1 MNMSLGIGARGSEQH
16 PLRFADYF
24 VICGL
29 DKDSGLEPDKY
40 FGDSLQCTPLDRAY
54 EGKVLGHYPDS
65 VPWNPFDD
73 HAVCMLCLPSGLRFR
88 TQKHSVEPTFH
99 SFVLTKQDGHRTYG
113 FSLVFYEECRN
124 RKICI
129 AMHTLQAMHITEL
142 SSGQNGTPPTVRKGQ
157 DGHNTRSLPRHFKL
171 SAHSPS
177 AALGY
182 YDYTKDKLLV
192 TKSISLLC
200 QQPYLYAAKT
210 FLTNLYKCY
219 LFKNREDLDEMN
231 LENETSDEIVA
242 RCVPRHPGPGLS
254 LESYVYNLLHNIPV
268 PLPGKSLKFYVP
280 NDEPAKSPLELVI
293 HQPSPM
299 LELPMLDYPLKDVF
313 TWLGADCLIQLF
325 TCVLLENQVLLR
337 SSDFHKLM
345 AVSECITALLF
356 PFSWQHVYVPILP
369 ASLHHFLDAPVPFIM
384 GLHAHS
390 EGGVLKIASEA
401 NLCYVDIDKQSSQ
414 FPEELPVFPHKMQF
428 ITEIRALLNKYKVP
442 HSGKTDNMVINYY
455 NGDIMTSSLTLPG
468 SGFHLP
474 RRKHSLH
481 DVLDWDRP
489 EPPSS
494 QSDNL
499 QRIVDIVKRSVNVDD
514 IDSMEDTTKEKILTP
529 QEEYQDTLIFNNAIR
544 EIFLNRFVQMFS
556 SYEHFVIQPS
566 QDKDEWIN
574 NRDSMHVFDKA
585 TFLSD
590 QPTQHLPFLSRFLE
604 TQMFASLVDSKVMS
618 TWSELDY
625 NIKVFDQRI
634 SALKKKVGESII
646 RSMRYEPCTNIADIQ
661 QILEQRLTNVD
672 FETNPPTEILPH
684 RAAYFRSFPLLD
696 SVVLNKEPTQSSR
709 REQTQWKYKMKSM
722 DNGKPATPQ
731 ESQSPRPQTK
741 LSADMSPALIA
752 QANWTFVEKLL
763 KDCKSKTKRMLVEKM
778 GSEAVA
784 LGHGGESLSDVE
796 ENTLVASLCDLL
808 ERVWSHGL
816 QNKQGKSA
824 LWSHLAMYQ
833 EAVECNDATKSID
846 PNFLSPAKKSPNK
859 FFGMPHRLISSL
871 RSKSIIAITSYIKD
885 SLNDKPGIGLPQQDL
900 SNLQLETDV
909 SPTRG
914 ADKHKSPG
922 DRKSVGPEHLR
933 PLPDSLIFDIRNVQ
947 AMTDIKTHIGYARAW
962 VRLALEKKLL
972 SRHLK
977 TLLSDTAL
985 LRSQYKRSAFLRCEE
1000 EKEQFLYHLLTL
1012 NAVDYFC
1019 FTNNYPTTKLP
1030 YRVVI
1035 FPSRKASAAT
1045 TSANSWIAI
1054 SGTLCETNPVPIPKG
1069 ALEFVFHHKNLGVL
1083 STLRIGHD
1091 NTGLSPKW
1099 MVEHVVV
1106 RNEVTGHMF
1115 KFPCGRWLGRG
1126 IDDGST
1132 ERLLV
1137 GALVP
1142 RSIDSEELMES
1153 CSTPPRCRSPSI
1165 PRRPILSQVE
1175 LQHMLGEA
1183 VNAIVKYHYR
1193 RECQDGSLTALLCGE
1208 GGLVPSLEQIFLF
1221 GFKNQ
1226 RIFGRNF
1233 YVWDYLLRVK
1243 ENFEISLLEEMDEY
1257 SQRLN
1262 RDRRMYS
1269 ESSQRFTILRC
1280 YCHLIDQINMFSQ
1293 TLGKDGKFQ
1302 LFVCL
1307 AAREKLLHPMLRPMS
1322 DARSTMDMYEES
1334 SFLRNPT
1341 LLTFLIHILEPL
1353 SEFHIVLEKSLTHG
1367 ISSIC

>member
-1 MNMSLGIGARGSEQH
+1 MNGSLGIMRGPEQH
-16 PLRFADYF
+16 PQRFADYF

-54 EGKVLGHYPDS
+54 KSKVLGHYPDS
-65 VPWNPFDD
+65 VPWNPFDE

-99 SFVLTKQDGHRTYG
+99 SFVLTKEDGHRTYG

-124 RKICI
+124 RKICA
-129 AMHTLQAMHITEL
+129 AMQTLQAMHITEL
-142 SSGQNGTPPTVRKGQ
+142 SSGQNGTPPTARKGQ

-171 SAHSPS
+171 SAHSPG

-182 YDYTKDKLLV
+182 YDSTKDKLLV

-200 QQPYLYAAKT
+200 QQPYLHAAKT
-210 FLTNLYKCY
+210 FLTNLYK
-219 LFKNREDLDEMN
+219 
-231 LENETSDEIVA
+231 
-242 RCVPRHPGPGLS
+242 CVPRHPGPGLS
-254 LESYVYNLLHNIPV
+254 LESYVYNLLYNVPV
-268 PLPGKSLKFYVP
+268 PLPGKSLKFFIP

-293 HQPSPM
+293 HQPTPSQ
-299 LELPMLDYPLKDVF
+299 ELQMLDYPLKDIF
-313 TWLGADCLIQLF
+313 TWLGADCVIQLF

-345 AVSECITALLF
+345 VVSECITALLF

-384 GLHAHS
+384 GLHAQS

-428 ITEIRALLNKYKVP
+428 IAEIRALLNKYKVP
-442 HSGKTDNMVINYY
+442 HAGKTDNTVINHH

-468 SGFHLP
+468 SGCHLP

-481 DVLDWDRP
+481 DVLDWNRP
-489 EPPSS
+489 EPTS
-494 QSDNL
+494 QSDTL
-499 QRIVDIVKRSVNVDD
+499 QRIVDIAKRTGVNVED
-514 IDSMEDTTKEKILTP
+514 IDSVEDNVKEQILSP
-529 QEEYQDTLIFNNAIR
+529 QEEYQEMLMFNNAIR
-544 EIFLNRFVQMFS
+544 EIFLNRFVQIFS
-556 SYEHFVIQPS
+556 NYEHFVIQPS
-566 QDKDEWIN
+566 QDKDEWLN

-618 TWSELDY
+618 TWSELDF
-625 NIKVFDQRI
+625 NTRVFDQRI
-634 SALKKKVGESII
+634 SLLRKKVGEGIV
-646 RSMRYEPCTNIADIQ
+646 RSTRYEPCTSIEESQ
-661 QILEQRLTNVD
+661 KVLEQRLTNVD
-672 FETNPPTEILPH
+672 FETNPPAEIVPH

-696 SVVLNKEPTQSSR
+696 SVALNKEPTQSILRSR
-709 REQTQWKYKMKSM
+709 RGQTQWKYKMKSIES
-722 DNGKPATPQ
+722 NGKTPVPQ
-731 ESQSPRPQTK
+731 ETQSPRPQTK

-833 EAVECNDATKSID
+833 EEECNDPSKPID
-846 PNFLSPAKKSPNK
+846 PNFLSPDLPN
-859 FFGMPHRLISSL
+859 L
-871 RSKSIIAITSYIKD
+871 A
-885 SLNDKPGIGLPQQDL
+885 
-900 SNLQLETDV
+900 LEID

-914 ADKHKSPG
+914 TDKHKSPG
-922 DRKSVGPEHLR
+922 DRKIGPEHLR
-933 PLPDSLIFDIRNVQ
+933 PLPNSLLFDIRNVQ

-977 TLLSDTAL
+977 TLLSDTRL

-1106 RNEVTGHMF
+1106 RNEVTGHTF

-1142 RSIDSEELMES
+1142 RNIDSEELVES

-1165 PRRPILSQVE
+1165 PRRPIVSQVE
-1175 LQHMLGEA
+1175 LQHMLGES
-1183 VNAIVKYHYR
+1183 VNAIVKFHYR

-1226 RIFGRNF
+1226 RIFGKNF

-1262 RDRRMYS
+1262 RDRRIHA
-1269 ESSQRFTILRC
+1269 ENNQRFTTLRC
-1280 YCHLIDQINMFSQ
+1280 YCHLIDQINLFSQ

-1302 LFVCL
+1302 LFICL
-1307 AAREKLLHPMLRPMS
+1307 AAREQLLHSMLRPMS
-1322 DARSTMDMYEES
+1322 EARSTADMYEET
-1334 SFLRNPT
+1334 SFLRNTT
-1341 LLTFLIHILEPL
+1341 LLNFLIHILEPL

>member
-1 MNMSLGIGARGSEQH
+1 MNGSLAILRGPEQH
-16 PLRFADYF
+16 PSRFADYF

-40 FGDSLQCTPLDRAY
+40 FGDSLHSTPLDRAY
-54 EGKVLGHYPDS
+54 KSKVLGHYPDS
-65 VPWNPFDD
+65 VPWNSFDE

-88 TQKHSVEPTFH
+88 TQKHAVEPTFH
-99 SFVLTKQDGHRTYG
+99 SFVLTKEDGHRTYG

-124 RKICI
+124 RKICA
-129 AMHTLQAMHITEL
+129 AMQTLQAMHITEL
-142 SSGQNGTPPTVRKGQ
+142 SSGQNGSCNASSEEEENFLCSQKKGQ
-157 DGHNTRSLPRHFKL
+157 ENHNTRSLPRHFKL
-171 SAHSPS
+171 SAHSPG
-177 AALGY
+177 AALAY
-182 YDYTKDKLLV
+182 YDSTKDKLLV
-192 TKSISLLC
+192 TKSINLLC
-200 QQPYLYAAKT
+200 QQPYLHAART
-210 FLTNLYKCY
+210 FLTNLYK
-219 LFKNREDLDEMN
+219 
-231 LENETSDEIVA
+231 
-242 RCVPRHPGPGLS
+242 CVPRHPGPGLS
-254 LESYVYNLLHNIPV
+254 LESYVYNLLYNVPV
-268 PLPGKSLKFYVP
+268 PLSGKSLKFFVP
-280 NDEPAKSPLELVI
+280 NDEPAKSPLDLVI
-293 HQPSPM
+293 YQPS
-299 LELPMLDYPLKDVF
+299 LSQELPLLDYPIKDMF
-313 TWLGADCLIQLF
+313 SWLGVDVVIQLF
-325 TCVLLENQVLLR
+325 TCVLLENQILLR
-337 SSDFHKLM
+337 SADFHKLM
-345 AVSECITALLF
+345 VVSECMTALLF

-369 ASLHHFLDAPVPFIM
+369 ASLYHFLDAPVPFIM
-384 GLHAHS
+384 GLHAQS
-390 EGGVLKIASEA
+390 EGGILKIASEA
-401 NLCYVDIDKQSSQ
+401 NLCYVDIDKSTSQ

-428 ITEIRALLNKYKVP
+428 IAEIRSLLNKFKVP
-442 HSGKTDNMVINYY
+442 HLEKTDTIVMNYL

-468 SGFHLP
+468 SGIHLP

-489 EPPSS
+489 EPPM
-494 QSDNL
+494 QTDAL
-499 QRIVDIVKRSVNVDD
+499 QRIVDIVKRTGVALDD
-514 IDSMEDTTKEKILTP
+514 IETAENLTKTQNTTSH
-529 QEEYQDTLIFNNAIR
+529 EEYQETLIFNNAIR
-544 EIFLNRFVQMFS
+544 EIFMNRFVQLFS
-556 SYEHFVIQPS
+556 SYDHFVIHPS
-566 QDKDEWIN
+566 QDKDEWLN

-590 QPTQHLPFLSRFLE
+590 QPAQHLPFLSRFLE
-604 TQMFASLVDSKVMS
+604 TQMFASLVDCKVMS
-618 TWSELDY
+618 AWNELDF
-625 NIKVFDQRI
+625 NIRLFDQRI
-634 SALKKKVGESII
+634 FQLKKRVGEGII
-646 RSMRYEPCTNIADIQ
+646 RSPRYEVCTSITETQNL
-661 QILEQRLTNVD
+661 LEQRLTNVD
-672 FETNPPTEILPH
+672 FEASPPTEIVPH

-696 SVVLNKEPTQSSR
+696 RTALNKEPAQSSR
-709 REQTQWKYKMKSM
+709 RGQTQWKYKMKALES
-722 DNGKPATPQ
+722 NGKTATPQ
-731 ESQSPRPQTK
+731 ETQSPRPQSK
-741 LSADMSPALIA
+741 FSADMNPALIA
-752 QANWTFVEKLL
+752 QTNWTFVETLL
-763 KDCKSKTKRMLVEKM
+763 RDCKSKTKRMLVEKM

-824 LWSHLAMYQ
+824 LWSHLNMYQ
-833 EAVECNDATKSID
+833 ELEDANDTSKSVD
-846 PNFLSPAKKSPNK
+846 ANFLSPAKKPSTNY
-859 FFGMPHRLISSL
+859 FGLTDRFVSSL
-871 RSKSIIAITSYIKD
+871 KEKNIYKIASYIK
-885 SLNDKPGIGLPQQDL
+885 NNFNDL
-900 SNLQLETDV
+900 SNLALETDV

-914 ADKHKSPG
+914 TERSRTPG
-922 DRKSVGPEHLR
+922 ERKSIGPEQLR
-933 PLPDSLIFDIRNVQ
+933 PLPESLIFDIRNVQ

-977 TLLSDTAL
+977 TLLTNTGL

-1019 FTNNYPTTKLP
+1019 FTNNYPSTKLP

-1054 SGTLCETNPVPIPKG
+1054 SGTLCETNPVPIPRG

-1091 NTGLSPKW
+1091 NSGVSPKW

-1106 RNEVTGHMF
+1106 RNEVTGHTF

-1142 RSIDSEELMES
+1142 KSIDSEELVET

-1165 PRRPILSQVE
+1165 PRKPSLSQNE

-1183 VNAIVKYHYR
+1183 VNSIVKFHYR
-1193 RECQDGSLTALLCGE
+1193 RDPQDGSLTALLCGE

-1233 YVWDYLLRVK
+1233 FVWDYFLRVK
-1243 ENFEISLLEEMDEY
+1243 ENFEMILLEEMDQY
-1257 SQRLN
+1257 SQRLG
-1262 RDRRMYS
+1262 RDRRGHM
-1269 ESSQRFTILRC
+1269 ESSQRFAILRC
-1280 YCHLIDQINMFSQ
+1280 YCHLIDQINTFSQ

-1307 AAREKLLHPMLRPMS
+1307 SAREQLLHPMLRPMS
-1322 DARSTMDMYEES
+1322 EARSTVEMYEEL
-1334 SFLRNPT
+1334 SFLRNVT
-1341 LLTFLIHILEPL
+1341 LLTFLIQILEPL

-1367 ISSIC
+1367 ISSLC

>member
-1 MNMSLGIGARGSEQH
+1 MNGSLRIVRGPDQH
-16 PLRFADYF
+16 PARFADYF

-40 FGDSLQCTPLDRAY
+40 FGDSLQCPPLDRAY
-54 EGKVLGHYPDS
+54 KSKVLGHYPDS
-65 VPWNPFDD
+65 VPWNPFDE
-73 HAVCMLCLPSGLRFR
+73 HAVCMLCLPSGLKFR
-88 TQKHSVEPTFH
+88 TQKHSIEPTFH
-99 SFVLTKQDGHRTYG
+99 SFVLTKEDGHRTYG

-124 RKICI
+124 RKICA
-129 AMHTLQAMHITEL
+129 AMQTLQAMHITEL
-142 SSGQNGTPPTVRKGQ
+142 SSGQNGTPPSSR
-157 DGHNTRSLPRHFKL
+157 HNTRSLPRHFKL
-171 SAHSPS
+171 STHSPS

-182 YDYTKDKLLV
+182 YDSTKDKLLV

-200 QQPYLYAAKT
+200 QQPYLHAART
-210 FLTNLYKCY
+210 FLTNLYK
-219 LFKNREDLDEMN
+219 
-231 LENETSDEIVA
+231 
-242 RCVPRHPGPGLS
+242 CVPRHPGPGLS
-254 LESYVYNLLHNIPV
+254 LESYVYSLLYNVPV
-268 PLPGKSLKFYVP
+268 PLSGKSLKFFVP
-280 NDEPAKSPLELVI
+280 NVEPAKPPLELVI
-293 HQPSPM
+293 HQPNPSQ
-299 LELPMLDYPLKDVF
+299 ELPMLDYPLKDVF
-313 TWLGADCLIQLF
+313 TWLGVETVIQLF

-337 SSDFHKLM
+337 SADFHKLM
-345 AVSECITALLF
+345 VVSECITALLF

-384 GLHAHS
+384 GLHAQS

-401 NLCYVDIDKQSSQ
+401 NLCYVDIDKQTSQ
-414 FPEELPVFPHKMQF
+414 FPEELPVFPHKIQF
-428 ITEIRALLNKYKVP
+428 LSEIRTLLNQYKVP
-442 HSGKTDNMVINYY
+442 QAGKTDSMFFNYI

-489 EPPSS
+489 EPPQ
-494 QSDNL
+494 QSETL
-499 QRIVDIVKRSVNVDD
+499 QRIVDIVKRTGVNVED
-514 IDSMEDTTKEKILTP
+514 IDVMEDTTVKDKVLLSP
-529 QEEYQDTLIFNNAIR
+529 QEEYQETLLFNHAIR
-544 EIFLNRFVQMFS
+544 EVFLNRFVQMFS
-556 SYEHFVIQPS
+556 SYEHFVIHPS
-566 QDKDEWIN
+566 QDKDEWLS

-590 QPTQHLPFLSRFLE
+590 QPAQHLPFLSRFLE

-625 NIKVFDQRI
+625 NIKLFDQRI
-634 SALKKKVGESII
+634 SILKKRVGEGII
-646 RSMRYEPCTNIADIQ
+646 RSTRYEICTNILESQ
-661 QILEQRLTNVD
+661 KLLEQKLINVD
-672 FETNPPTEILPH
+672 FETNPPTEIVPH

-696 SVVLNKEPTQSSR
+696 TVALNKEPAQSSR
-709 REQTQWKYKMKSM
+709 KGQTQWKYKMKSLES
-722 DNGKPATPQ
+722 NGKAAAPQ
-731 ESQSPRPQTK
+731 ESQSPRPQSK
-741 LSADMSPALIA
+741 LSTDISPALIA

-763 KDCKSKTKRMLVEKM
+763 KDCKAKTKRMLVEKM

-824 LWSHLAMYQ
+824 LWSHLTMYQ
-833 EAVECNDATKSID
+833 ELEECNDTSKNID
-846 PNFLSPAKKSPNK
+846 SNFLSPALAWCVIRK
-859 FFGMPHRLISSL
+859 RLD
-871 RSKSIIAITSYIKD
+871 Y
-885 SLNDKPGIGLPQQDL
+885 L
-900 SNLQLETDV
+900 SNLALETDV

-914 ADKHKSPG
+914 NEKYKSPG
-922 DRKSVGPEHLR
+922 ERKSVGPEQLR
-933 PLPDSLIFDIRNVQ
+933 PLPESLIFDIRNVQ
-947 AMTDIKTHIGYARAW
+947 AMTEIKTHIGYARAW

-977 TLLSDTAL
+977 TLLAEIAL

-1099 MVEHVVV
+1099 MVEHIVV
-1106 RNEVTGHMF
+1106 RNEVTGHTF
-1115 KFPCGRWLGRG
+1115 KFPCGRWLGKG

-1142 RSIDSEELMES
+1142 RTIDSDELVET

-1165 PRRPILSQVE
+1165 PRRPIVTQTE
-1175 LQHMLGEA
+1175 IQQMLGEA

-1193 RECQDGSLTALLCGE
+1193 KECQDSSLTALLCGE
-1208 GGLVPSLEQIFLF
+1208 GGLVPSLEQVFLF

-1233 YVWDYLLRVK
+1233 YVWDFFLRVK

-1262 RDRRMYS
+1262 RDRRINA
-1269 ESSQRFTILRC
+1269 EHNQRFTILRC
-1280 YCHLIDQINMFSQ
+1280 YCHLIDQINIFSQ

-1302 LFVCL
+1302 LFICL
-1307 AAREKLLHPMLRPMS
+1307 AAREQLLHPMLRPMS
-1322 DARSTMDMYEES
+1322 EARSTMDMYEDN
-1334 SFLRNPT
+1334 SFLRSSS
-1341 LLTFLIHILEPL
+1341 LLNFLIHILEPL

>member
-1 MNMSLGIGARGSEQH
+1 MNGSLGIMRGPEQH
-16 PLRFADYF
+16 PQRFADYF

-54 EGKVLGHYPDS
+54 KSKVLGHYPDS
-65 VPWNPFDD
+65 VPWNPFDE
-73 HAVCMLCLPSGLRFR
+73 HAVCMLCLPSGLKFR

-99 SFVLTKQDGHRTYG
+99 SFVLTKEDGHRTYG

-124 RKICI
+124 RKICA
-129 AMHTLQAMHITEL
+129 AMQTLQAMHITEL
-142 SSGQNGTPPTVRKGQ
+142 SSGQNGTPPTARKGQ

-171 SAHSPS
+171 SAHSPG

-182 YDYTKDKLLV
+182 YDSTKDKLLV

-210 FLTNLYKCY
+210 FLTNLYKC
-219 LFKNREDLDEMN
+219 
-231 LENETSDEIVA
+231 
-242 RCVPRHPGPGLS
+242 VPRHPGPGLS
-254 LESYVYNLLHNIPV
+254 LESYVYNLLYNVPV
-268 PLPGKSLKFYVP
+268 PLPGKSLKFFIP
-280 NDEPAKSPLELVI
+280 NDEPAKPPLELVI
-293 HQPSPM
+293 HQPMPSQ
-299 LELPMLDYPLKDVF
+299 ELPMLDYPLKDMF
-313 TWLGADCLIQLF
+313 TWLGADCVIQLF

-345 AVSECITALLF
+345 VVSECITALLY

-428 ITEIRALLNKYKVP
+428 IAEIRALLNKYKVP
-442 HSGKTDNMVINYY
+442 HTGKTDNMVINHY

-489 EPPSS
+489 EPSPPS
-494 QSDNL
+494 DTL
-499 QRIVDIVKRSVNVDD
+499 QRIVDIAKRTGVNVED
-514 IDSMEDTTKEKILTP
+514 IDSIEDNNVKERVLSP
-529 QEEYQDTLIFNNAIR
+529 QEEYQETLMFNNAIR
-544 EIFLNRFVQMFS
+544 EIFLNRFVQIFS

-566 QDKDEWIN
+566 QDKDEWLN

-618 TWSELDY
+618 TWSELDF
-625 NIKVFDQRI
+625 NIRVFDQRI
-634 SALKKKVGESII
+634 SLLRKKVGEGII
-646 RSMRYEPCTNIADIQ
+646 RSTRYEPCTSIDESQ
-661 QILEQRLTNVD
+661 KILEQRLTNVD
-672 FETNPPTEILPH
+672 FETNPPTEIVPH

-696 SVVLNKEPTQSSR
+696 SVALNKEPAQSILRSR
-709 REQTQWKYKMKSM
+709 RGQTQWKYKMKSM
-722 DNGKPATPQ
+722 ESNGKTPAPQ
-731 ESQSPRPQTK
+731 ETQSPRPQTK

-824 LWSHLAMYQ
+824 LWSHLTMYQ
-833 EAVECNDATKSID
+833 AVEECNDPDKSLHS
-846 PNFLSPAKKSPNK
+846 NFLSPAKKSPSK
-859 FFGMPHRLISSL
+859 FLGLPERLISSL
-871 RSKSIIAITSYIKD
+871 KGKNIFEIASYIKENF
-885 SLNDKPGIGLPQQDL
+885 NDIP
-900 SNLQLETDV
+900 NLALEID

-914 ADKHKSPG
+914 TDKHKSPG
-922 DRKSVGPEHLR
+922 DRKIGPEHLR
-933 PLPDSLIFDIRNVQ
+933 PLPDSLLFDIRNVQ

-977 TLLSDTAL
+977 TLLSDTGL
-985 LRSQYKRSAFLRCEE
+985 LKSQYKRSAFLRCEE

-1106 RNEVTGHMF
+1106 RNEVTGHTF

-1142 RSIDSEELMES
+1142 HSIDSEELVES

-1175 LQHMLGEA
+1175 LQHMLGES
-1183 VNAIVKYHYR
+1183 VNAIVKFHYR

-1262 RDRRMYS
+1262 RDRRIHA
-1269 ESSQRFTILRC
+1269 ENNRRFATLRC

-1302 LFVCL
+1302 LFICL
-1307 AAREKLLHPMLRPMS
+1307 ATREQLLHSMLRPMS
-1322 DARSTMDMYEES
+1322 EARSTADMYEET
-1334 SFLRNPT
+1334 SFLRNCT
-1341 LLTFLIHILEPL
+1341 LLNFLVHILEPL

>member
-1 MNMSLGIGARGSEQH
+1 MNGSLGIARGSEQH
-16 PLRFADYF
+16 PQRFADYF

-54 EGKVLGHYPDS
+54 KSKVLGHYPDS
-65 VPWNPFDD
+65 VPWNPFDE

-99 SFVLTKQDGHRTYG
+99 SFVLTKEDGHRTYG

-124 RKICI
+124 RKICA
-129 AMHTLQAMHITEL
+129 AMQTLQAMHITEL
-142 SSGQNGTPPTVRKGQ
+142 SSGQNGTPPTARKGQ

-171 SAHSPS
+171 SAHSPG

-182 YDYTKDKLLV
+182 YDSIKDKLLV

-200 QQPYLYAAKT
+200 QQPYLFAAKT
-210 FLTNLYKCY
+210 FLTNLYK
-219 LFKNREDLDEMN
+219 
-231 LENETSDEIVA
+231 
-242 RCVPRHPGPGLS
+242 CVPRHPGPGLS
-254 LESYVYNLLHNIPV
+254 LESYVYNLLYNVPV
-268 PLPGKSLKFYVP
+268 PLPGKSLKFFVP

-293 HQPSPM
+293 YQPSSL

-337 SSDFHKLM
+337 SVDFHKLM
-345 AVSECITALLF
+345 AVAECITALLF

-369 ASLHHFLDAPVPFIM
+369 ASLYHFLDAPVPFIM
-384 GLHAHS
+384 GLHAQS

-428 ITEIRALLNKYKVP
+428 IAEIRTLLNKYKVP
-442 HSGKTDNMVINYY
+442 NSGKIGNMVINYY

-481 DVLDWDRP
+481 DVLDWDRSEP
-489 EPPSS
+489 ES
-494 QSDNL
+494 QPDNL
-499 QRIVDIVKRSVNVDD
+499 QRIVDIVKKSVNVDD
-514 IDSMEDTTKEKILTP
+514 IDPIEDTTTEKILTP
-529 QEEYQDTLIFNNAIR
+529 QEEYRETLDFNNAVR

-556 SYEHFVIQPS
+556 SYEQFVIQPS

-618 TWSELDY
+618 TWSELDC

-646 RSMRYEPCTNIADIQ
+646 RTMRYEPYTNIADTQ
-661 QILEQRLTNVD
+661 QILRQRLTNVD

-696 SVVLNKEPTQSSR
+696 NVALNKEPAQSSR
-709 REQTQWKYKMKSM
+709 RGQTQWKYKMKSM
-722 DNGKPATPQ
+722 DTNGKPVTPQ

-824 LWSHLAMYQ
+824 LWSHLTMYQ
-833 EAVECNDATKSID
+833 ESEECNDATKSID
-846 PNFLSPAKKSPNK
+846 ANFLSPALAWSVLRK
-859 FFGMPHRLISSL
+859 RLD
-871 RSKSIIAITSYIKD
+871 Y
-885 SLNDKPGIGLPQQDL
+885 L

-914 ADKHKSPG
+914 SDKHKSLG
-922 DRKSVGPEHLR
+922 ERKTVGPEHLR

-977 TLLSDTAL
+977 TLLSDSAL

-1106 RNEVTGHMF
+1106 RNEVTGHTF

-1142 RSIDSEELMES
+1142 RSIDSEELVES

-1262 RDRRMYS
+1262 RDRRVYS
-1269 ESSQRFTILRC
+1269 QSSQRFTILRC

-1302 LFVCL
+1302 LFICL
-1307 AAREKLLHPMLRPMS
+1307 AAREQLLHPMLRPMS
-1322 DARSTMDMYEES
+1322 DARSTADMYEEN

>member
-1 MNMSLGIGARGSEQH
+1 MNGSLGITRGPEQH

-29 DKDSGLEPDKY
+29 DKDLGLEPDRY

-54 EGKVLGHYPDS
+54 KTKVLGHYPDS
-65 VPWNPFDD
+65 VPWNPFDE

-99 SFVLTKQDGHRTYG
+99 SFVLTKEDGHRTYG

-124 RKICI
+124 RKICA
-129 AMHTLQAMHITEL
+129 AMQTLQAMHITEL
-142 SSGQNGTPPTVRKGQ
+142 SSGQNGTPPTARKGQ

-171 SAHSPS
+171 SAHSPG

-182 YDYTKDKLLV
+182 YDSTKDKLLV

-200 QQPYLYAAKT
+200 QQPYLHAAKT
-210 FLTNLYKCY
+210 FLTNLYK
-219 LFKNREDLDEMN
+219 
-231 LENETSDEIVA
+231 
-242 RCVPRHPGPGLS
+242 CVPRHPGPGLS
-254 LESYVYNLLHNIPV
+254 LESYVYNLLYNVPI
-268 PLPGKSLKFYVP
+268 PLPGKSLKFFVP

-293 HQPSPM
+293 HQPSPS

-337 SSDFHKLM
+337 SADFHKLM
-345 AVSECITALLF
+345 VVSECITALLF

-428 ITEIRALLNKYKVP
+428 ITEIRALLNKYKIP

-489 EPPSS
+489 ESGP

-499 QRIVDIVKRSVNVDD
+499 QRIVDIVKTTMNVDD
-514 IDSMEDTTKEKILTP
+514 VDPIEDTTEKILTP
-529 QEEYQDTLIFNNAIR
+529 QEEYQGTLIFNSAIR

-618 TWSELDY
+618 TWSELDC

-646 RSMRYEPCTNIADIQ
+646 RSMRYEPCTNIADTQ
-661 QILEQRLTNVD
+661 QILEQRLINID

-696 SVVLNKEPTQSSR
+696 NVALNKEPAQSILRSR
-709 REQTQWKYKMKSM
+709 RGQTQWKYKMKSM
-722 DNGKPATPQ
+722 DTNGKPATSQ

-824 LWSHLAMYQ
+824 LWSHLTMYQ
-833 EAVECNDATKSID
+833 ESEECNDTTKSID

-859 FFGMPHRLISSL
+859 FFGIRDRLASSL
-871 RSKSIIAITSYIKD
+871 RGKSIIEIAYYIKD
-885 SLNDKPGIGLPQQDL
+885 NFNDL

-914 ADKHKSPG
+914 TDKHKSSG
-922 DRKSVGPEHLR
+922 ERKTGPEHLR

-977 TLLSDTAL
+977 TLLSNTAL

-1019 FTNNYPTTKLP
+1019 FTNNYPMTKLP

-1142 RSIDSEELMES
+1142 RSIDSEELVES

-1262 RDRRMYS
+1262 RDRRVYS

-1302 LFVCL
+1302 LFICL
-1307 AAREKLLHPMLRPMS
+1307 AVREQLLHPMLRPMS
-1322 DARSTMDMYEES
+1322 DARSTADMYEEN

>member
-1 MNMSLGIGARGSEQH
+1 MNGSLGIMRGPEHH
-16 PLRFADYF
+16 PHRFADYF

-54 EGKVLGHYPDS
+54 KSKVLGHYPDS
-65 VPWNPFDD
+65 VPWNPFDE

-99 SFVLTKQDGHRTYG
+99 SFVLTKEDGHRTYG

-124 RKICI
+124 RKICA
-129 AMHTLQAMHITEL
+129 AMQTLQAMHITEL

-171 SAHSPS
+171 SAHSPG

-182 YDYTKDKLLV
+182 YDSTKDKLLV

-200 QQPYLYAAKT
+200 QQPYLHAAKT
-210 FLTNLYKCY
+210 FLTNLYK
-219 LFKNREDLDEMN
+219 
-231 LENETSDEIVA
+231 
-242 RCVPRHPGPGLS
+242 CVPRHPGPGLS
-254 LESYVYNLLHNIPV
+254 LESYVYNLLYNVPV
-268 PLPGKSLKFYVP
+268 PLPGKSLKFFVP

-293 HQPSPM
+293 HQPTPTQ
-299 LELPMLDYPLKDVF
+299 ELPMLDYPLKDMF
-313 TWLGADCLIQLF
+313 TWLGADCVIQLF

-345 AVSECITALLF
+345 VVSECITALLF

-384 GLHAHS
+384 GLHAQS

-428 ITEIRALLNKYKVP
+428 IAEIRALLNKYKVP
-442 HSGKTDNMVINYY
+442 YSGKTDNMVINHY

-489 EPPSS
+489 ETTS
-494 QSDNL
+494 QSDTL
-499 QRIVDIVKRSVNVDD
+499 QRIVDIVKRTGVNVDD
-514 IDSMEDTTKEKILTP
+514 IDPVEDNTKERILTA
-529 QEEYQDTLIFNNAIR
+529 QEEYQETLMFNNAIR
-544 EIFLNRFVQMFS
+544 ENFLNRFVQIFS

-566 QDKDEWIN
+566 QDKDEWLN

-618 TWSELDY
+618 TWSELDF
-625 NIKVFDQRI
+625 NIRVFDQRI
-634 SALKKKVGESII
+634 SLLRKKVGESIV
-646 RSMRYEPCTNIADIQ
+646 RSTRYEPCMSIEESQ
-661 QILEQRLTNVD
+661 KVLEQRLTNVD
-672 FETNPPTEILPH
+672 FETNPPAEMLPH

-696 SVVLNKEPTQSSR
+696 SVALNKEPAQSR
-709 REQTQWKYKMKSM
+709 RGQTQWKYKMKSM
-722 DNGKPATPQ
+722 EANGKPTAPQ
-731 ESQSPRPQTK
+731 ETQSPRPQTK

-824 LWSHLAMYQ
+824 LWSHLTMYQ
-833 EAVECNDATKSID
+833 ELEECNDATKSID
-846 PNFLSPAKKSPNK
+846 PNFLSPVAKKSANK
-859 FFGMPHRLISSL
+859 FFGLPDRLISSL
-871 RSKSIIAITSYIKD
+871 KGKTIIEIASYIKE
-885 SLNDKPGIGLPQQDL
+885 NFHDL
-900 SNLQLETDV
+900 SNLALETDV

-914 ADKHKSPG
+914 SDKHKSPG
-922 DRKSVGPEHLR
+922 DRKIGPEHLR
-933 PLPDSLIFDIRNVQ
+933 PLPDSLLFDIRNVQ

-977 TLLSDTAL
+977 TLLSDTTL

-1106 RNEVTGHMF
+1106 RNEVTGHTF

-1142 RSIDSEELMES
+1142 RSIDSEELVES

-1175 LQHMLGEA
+1175 VQHMLGES
-1183 VNAIVKYHYR
+1183 VNAIVKFHYR

-1257 SQRLN
+1257 SQRLK
-1262 RDRRMYS
+1262 RDRRAHV
-1269 ESSQRFTILRC
+1269 ESNQRFATLRC

-1302 LFVCL
+1302 LFICL
-1307 AAREKLLHPMLRPMS
+1307 AVREQLLHSMLRPMS
-1322 DARSTMDMYEES
+1322 DARSTADMYEEN
-1334 SFLRNPT
+1334 SFLRSSA
-1341 LLTFLIHILEPL
+1341 LLNFLVHILEPL

>member
-1 MNMSLGIGARGSEQH
+1 MNGSLGIARGSEQH
-16 PLRFADYF
+16 PQRFADYF

-54 EGKVLGHYPDS
+54 KSKVLGHYPDS
-65 VPWNPFDD
+65 VPWNPFDE

-99 SFVLTKQDGHRTYG
+99 SFVLTKEDGHRTYG

-124 RKICI
+124 RKICA
-129 AMHTLQAMHITEL
+129 AMQTLQAMHITEL
-142 SSGQNGTPPTVRKGQ
+142 SSGQNGTPPTARKGQ

-171 SAHSPS
+171 SAHSPG

-182 YDYTKDKLLV
+182 YDSIKDKLLV

-210 FLTNLYKCY
+210 FLTNLYKC
-219 LFKNREDLDEMN
+219 
-231 LENETSDEIVA
+231 
-242 RCVPRHPGPGLS
+242 VPRHPGPGLS
-254 LESYVYNLLHNIPV
+254 LESYVYNILYNVPV
-268 PLPGKSLKFYVP
+268 PLSGKSLKFFVP
-280 NDEPAKSPLELVI
+280 NDEPAKLPLELVI
-293 HQPSPM
+293 YQPSPL
-299 LELPMLDYPLKDVF
+299 LELPMLDYPLKDIF

-337 SSDFHKLM
+337 SADFHKLM
-345 AVSECITALLF
+345 VVSECITALLF

-384 GLHAHS
+384 GLHAQS

-414 FPEELPVFPHKMQF
+414 FPEELPVFPYKMQF

-489 EPPSS
+489 EPEP

-499 QRIVDIVKRSVNVDD
+499 QRTIDKKLVNVDD
-514 IDSMEDTTKEKILTP
+514 IDPTEDIMSEKILTP
-529 QEEYQDTLIFNNAIR
+529 QEEYRETLDFNNAVR

-590 QPTQHLPFLSRFLE
+590 QPTPHLPFLSRFLE

-618 TWSELDY
+618 TWSELDC

-646 RSMRYEPCTNIADIQ
+646 RSMRYEPYTNITDTQ
-661 QILEQRLTNVD
+661 QILKQRLTNVD

-696 SVVLNKEPTQSSR
+696 NVVLNKEPAQSSR
-709 REQTQWKYKMKSM
+709 RGQTQWKYKMKSM
-722 DNGKPATPQ
+722 DTNGKPVTPQ

-741 LSADMSPALIA
+741 LSTDMSPALIA

-824 LWSHLAMYQ
+824 LWSHLTMYQ
-833 EAVECNDATKSID
+833 ESEECNDATKSID
-846 PNFLSPAKKSPNK
+846 ANFLSPAKKSPNK
-859 FFGMPHRLISSL
+859 FFGIPDRLVSSL
-871 RSKSIIAITSYIKD
+871 RGKSIIEIASYIKEN
-885 SLNDKPGIGLPQQDL
+885 LNDL

-914 ADKHKSPG
+914 TDKYKSPG
-922 DRKSVGPEHLR
+922 ERKTVGPEHLR

-977 TLLSDTAL
+977 TLLSDSAL

-1106 RNEVTGHMF
+1106 RNEVTGHTF

-1142 RSIDSEELMES
+1142 RSIDSEELVES

-1233 YVWDYLLRVK
+1233 YVWDYFLRVK

-1262 RDRRMYS
+1262 RDRRVYT

-1302 LFVCL
+1302 LFICL
-1307 AAREKLLHPMLRPMS
+1307 AAREQLLHPMLRPMS
-1322 DARSTMDMYEES
+1322 DARSTADMYEEN
-1334 SFLRNPT
+1334 SFLRNST

>member
-1 MNMSLGIGARGSEQH
+1 MNGSLGITRGPEQH
-16 PLRFADYF
+16 PQRFADYF

-40 FGDSLQCTPLDRAY
+40 FVINIITRATGRFIEQLRTGAKPSAFRLPVPLPRQARWTDPMYSVQRFIIIREFCVCVDEELKYRKKLSARVLLYSDEEYFGAVGVAPRPSGPSLIHVVSVGPCGMFDNSFADSAAVCCFAGDSLQCTPLDRAY
-54 EGKVLGHYPDS
+54 KSKVLGHYPDS
-65 VPWNPFDD
+65 VPWNPFDE

-99 SFVLTKQDGHRTYG
+99 SFVLTKEDGHRTYG

-124 RKICI
+124 RKICS
-129 AMHTLQAMHITEL
+129 AMQTLQAMHITEL
-142 SSGQNGTPPTVRKGQ
+142 SSGQNGTPPTARKGQ

-171 SAHSPS
+171 SAHSPG

-182 YDYTKDKLLV
+182 YDSTKDKLLV

-200 QQPYLYAAKT
+200 QQPYLHATKT
-210 FLTNLYKCY
+210 FLTNLYK
-219 LFKNREDLDEMN
+219 
-231 LENETSDEIVA
+231 
-242 RCVPRHPGPGLS
+242 CVPRHPGPGLS
-254 LESYVYNLLHNIPV
+254 LESYVYNLLYNVPV
-268 PLPGKSLKFYVP
+268 PLPGKSLKFFVP

-293 HQPSPM
+293 HQPSPS

-337 SSDFHKLM
+337 SADFHKLM
-345 AVSECITALLF
+345 VVSECITALLF

-384 GLHAHS
+384 GLHAHN

-428 ITEIRALLNKYKVP
+428 INEIRALLNKYKIP
-442 HSGKTDNMVINYY
+442 HSGKTDNMIINYY

-489 EPPSS
+489 EPGP

-499 QRIVDIVKRSVNVDD
+499 QRTVDIIKRVNMDD
-514 IDSMEDTTKEKILTP
+514 IDPIEDTTEKILTP
-529 QEEYQDTLIFNNAIR
+529 QEEYQETLIFNNTIR

-618 TWSELDY
+618 TWSELDC

-646 RSMRYEPCTNIADIQ
+646 RSMRYESCTSIADTQ
-661 QILEQRLTNVD
+661 QILEQRLINID
-672 FETNPPTEILPH
+672 FETNPPAEILPH

-696 SVVLNKEPTQSSR
+696 NVALNKEPAQSSR
-709 REQTQWKYKMKSM
+709 RGQTQWKYKMKSM
-722 DNGKPATPQ
+722 DTNGKPAIPQ

-763 KDCKSKTKRMLVEKM
+763 KLY
-778 GSEAVA
+778 
-784 LGHGGESLSDVE
+784 LFHI
-796 ENTLVASLCDLL
+796 NL

-824 LWSHLAMYQ
+824 LWSHLTMYQ
-833 EAVECNDATKSID
+833 ESEECNDATKSID
-846 PNFLSPAKKSPNK
+846 SNFLSPALAWSVLRKRLDSKKSPNK
-859 FFGMPHRLISSL
+859 FFGIPDRLVSSL
-871 RSKSIIAITSYIKD
+871 RGKSIIEIASYIKD
-885 SLNDKPGIGLPQQDL
+885 NFNDL

-914 ADKHKSPG
+914 TDKHKSSSE
-922 DRKSVGPEHLR
+922 RKTIGPEHLR

-977 TLLSDTAL
+977 ILLSDNAL
-985 LRSQYKRSAFLRCEE
+985 LRTQYKRSAFLRCEE

-1106 RNEVTGHMF
+1106 RNEVTGHTF

-1142 RSIDSEELMES
+1142 RSIDSEELVES

-1165 PRRPILSQVE
+1165 PRRPIFSQVE

-1233 YVWDYLLRVK
+1233 YVWDYL
-1243 ENFEISLLEEMDEY
+1243 S
-1257 SQRLN
+1257 
-1262 RDRRMYS
+1262 
-1269 ESSQRFTILRC
+1269 
-1280 YCHLIDQINMFSQ
+1280 
-1293 TLGKDGKFQ
+1293 
-1302 LFVCL
+1302 
-1307 AAREKLLHPMLRPMS
+1307 AREQLLHPMLRPMS
-1322 DARSTMDMYEES
+1322 DARSTMDMYEEN

>member
-1 MNMSLGIGARGSEQH
+1 MNGSLGIMRGPEQH
-16 PLRFADYF
+16 PQRFADYF

-54 EGKVLGHYPDS
+54 KSKVLGHYPDS
-65 VPWNPFDD
+65 VPWNPFDE

-99 SFVLTKQDGHRTYG
+99 SFVLTKEDGHRTYG

-124 RKICI
+124 RKICA
-129 AMHTLQAMHITEL
+129 AMQTLQAMHITEL
-142 SSGQNGTPPTVRKGQ
+142 SSGQNGTPPTARKGQ

-171 SAHSPS
+171 SAHSPG

-182 YDYTKDKLLV
+182 YDSTKDKLLV

-200 QQPYLYAAKT
+200 QQPYLHAAKT
-210 FLTNLYKCY
+210 FLTNLYK
-219 LFKNREDLDEMN
+219 
-231 LENETSDEIVA
+231 
-242 RCVPRHPGPGLS
+242 CVPRHPGPGLS
-254 LESYVYNLLHNIPV
+254 LESYVYNLLYNVPV
-268 PLPGKSLKFYVP
+268 PLPGKSLKFFIP

-293 HQPSPM
+293 HQPTPSQ
-299 LELPMLDYPLKDVF
+299 ELQMLDYPLKDIF
-313 TWLGADCLIQLF
+313 TWLGADCVIQLF

-345 AVSECITALLF
+345 VVSECITALLF

-384 GLHAHS
+384 GLHAQS

-428 ITEIRALLNKYKVP
+428 IAEIRALLNKYKVP
-442 HSGKTDNMVINYY
+442 HAGKTDNTVINHY

-468 SGFHLP
+468 SGCHLP

-481 DVLDWDRP
+481 DVLDWNRP
-489 EPPSS
+489 EPTS
-494 QSDNL
+494 QSDTL
-499 QRIVDIVKRSVNVDD
+499 QRIVDIAKRTGVNVED
-514 IDSMEDTTKEKILTP
+514 IDSVEDNVKEQILSP
-529 QEEYQDTLIFNNAIR
+529 QEEYQEMLMFNNAIR
-544 EIFLNRFVQMFS
+544 EIFLNRFVQIFS
-556 SYEHFVIQPS
+556 NYEHFVIQPS
-566 QDKDEWIN
+566 QDKDEWLN

-618 TWSELDY
+618 TWSELDF
-625 NIKVFDQRI
+625 NTRVFDQRI
-634 SALKKKVGESII
+634 SLLRKKVGEGIV
-646 RSMRYEPCTNIADIQ
+646 RSTRYEPCTSIEESQ
-661 QILEQRLTNVD
+661 KVLEQRLTNVD
-672 FETNPPTEILPH
+672 FETNPPTEIVPH

-696 SVVLNKEPTQSSR
+696 SVALNKEPTQSSR
-709 REQTQWKYKMKSM
+709 RGQTQWKYKMKSM
-722 DNGKPATPQ
+722 ESNGKTPVPQ
-731 ESQSPRPQTK
+731 ETQSPRPQTK

-833 EAVECNDATKSID
+833 EEECNDPSKPID
-846 PNFLSPAKKSPNK
+846 PNFLSPAKKSPSS
-859 FFGMPHRLISSL
+859 FFGLPERLISSL
-871 RSKSIIAITSYIKD
+871 KGKNIFEIASYIKENF
-885 SLNDKPGIGLPQQDL
+885 NDLP
-900 SNLQLETDV
+900 NLALEID

-914 ADKHKSPG
+914 TDKHKSPG
-922 DRKSVGPEHLR
+922 DRKIGPEHLR
-933 PLPDSLIFDIRNVQ
+933 PLPNSLLFDIRNVQ

-977 TLLSDTAL
+977 TLLSDTRL

-1106 RNEVTGHMF
+1106 RNEVTGHTF

-1142 RSIDSEELMES
+1142 RNIDSEELVES

-1165 PRRPILSQVE
+1165 PRRPIVSQVE
-1175 LQHMLGEA
+1175 LQHMLGES
-1183 VNAIVKYHYR
+1183 VNAIVKFHYR

-1226 RIFGRNF
+1226 RIFGKNF

-1262 RDRRMYS
+1262 RDRRIHA
-1269 ESSQRFTILRC
+1269 ENNQRFTTLRC
-1280 YCHLIDQINMFSQ
+1280 YCHLIDQINLFSQ

-1302 LFVCL
+1302 LFICL
-1307 AAREKLLHPMLRPMS
+1307 AAREQLLHSMLRPMS
-1322 DARSTMDMYEES
+1322 EARSTADMYEET
-1334 SFLRNPT
+1334 SFLRNTT
-1341 LLTFLIHILEPL
+1341 LLNFLIHILEPL

>member
-1 MNMSLGIGARGSEQH
+1 MNGSLGIMRGPEQH
-16 PLRFADYF
+16 PQRFADYF

-54 EGKVLGHYPDS
+54 KSKVLGHYPDS
-65 VPWNPFDD
+65 VPWNPFDE

-99 SFVLTKQDGHRTYG
+99 SFVLTKEDGHRTYG

-124 RKICI
+124 RKICA
-129 AMHTLQAMHITEL
+129 AMQTLQAMHITEL
-142 SSGQNGTPPTVRKGQ
+142 SSGQNGTPPTARKGQ

-171 SAHSPS
+171 SAHSPG

-182 YDYTKDKLLV
+182 YDSTKDKLLV

-200 QQPYLYAAKT
+200 QQPYLHAAKT
-210 FLTNLYKCY
+210 FLTNLYK
-219 LFKNREDLDEMN
+219 
-231 LENETSDEIVA
+231 
-242 RCVPRHPGPGLS
+242 CVPRHPGPGLS
-254 LESYVYNLLHNIPV
+254 LESYVYNLLYNVPV
-268 PLPGKSLKFYVP
+268 PLPGKSLKFFIP

-293 HQPSPM
+293 HQPTPSQ
-299 LELPMLDYPLKDVF
+299 ELQMLDYPLKDIF
-313 TWLGADCLIQLF
+313 TWLGADCVIQLF

-345 AVSECITALLF
+345 VVSECITALLF

-384 GLHAHS
+384 GLHAQS

-428 ITEIRALLNKYKVP
+428 IAEIRALLNKYKVP
-442 HSGKTDNMVINYY
+442 QAGKTDNTVINHY

-468 SGFHLP
+468 SGCHLP

-481 DVLDWDRP
+481 DVLDWNRP
-489 EPPSS
+489 EPTS
-494 QSDNL
+494 QSDTL
-499 QRIVDIVKRSVNVDD
+499 QRIVDIAKRTVNVED
-514 IDSMEDTTKEKILTP
+514 IDSVEDNVKEQILSP
-529 QEEYQDTLIFNNAIR
+529 QEEYQEMLMFNNAIR
-544 EIFLNRFVQMFS
+544 EIFLNRFVQIFS
-556 SYEHFVIQPS
+556 NYEHFVIQPS
-566 QDKDEWIN
+566 QDKDEWLN

-618 TWSELDY
+618 TWSELDF
-625 NIKVFDQRI
+625 NTRVFDQRI
-634 SALKKKVGESII
+634 SLLRKKVGEGIV
-646 RSMRYEPCTNIADIQ
+646 RSTRYEPCTSIEESQ
-661 QILEQRLTNVD
+661 KVLEQRLTNVD
-672 FETNPPTEILPH
+672 FETNPPTEIVPH

-696 SVVLNKEPTQSSR
+696 SVALNKEPTQSSR
-709 REQTQWKYKMKSM
+709 RGQTQWKYKMKSM
-722 DNGKPATPQ
+722 ESNGKTPVPQ
-731 ESQSPRPQTK
+731 ETQSPRPQTK

-833 EAVECNDATKSID
+833 EEECNDPSKPID
-846 PNFLSPAKKSPNK
+846 PNFLSPAKKSPSS
-859 FFGMPHRLISSL
+859 FFGLPERLISSL
-871 RSKSIIAITSYIKD
+871 KGKNIFEIASYIKENF
-885 SLNDKPGIGLPQQDL
+885 NDLP
-900 SNLQLETDV
+900 NLALEID

-914 ADKHKSPG
+914 TDKHKSPG
-922 DRKSVGPEHLR
+922 DRKIGPEHLR
-933 PLPDSLIFDIRNVQ
+933 PLPNSLLFDIRNVQ

-977 TLLSDTAL
+977 TLLSDTRL

-1106 RNEVTGHMF
+1106 RNEVTGHTF

-1142 RSIDSEELMES
+1142 RNIDSEELVES

-1165 PRRPILSQVE
+1165 PRRPIVSQVE
-1175 LQHMLGEA
+1175 LQHMLGES
-1183 VNAIVKYHYR
+1183 VNAIVKFHYR

-1226 RIFGRNF
+1226 RIFGKNF

-1262 RDRRMYS
+1262 KDRRIHV
-1269 ESSQRFTILRC
+1269 ENNQRFTTLRC
-1280 YCHLIDQINMFSQ
+1280 YCHLIDQINLFSQ

-1302 LFVCL
+1302 LFICL
-1307 AAREKLLHPMLRPMS
+1307 AAREQLLHSMLRPMS
-1322 DARSTMDMYEES
+1322 EARSTADMYEET
-1334 SFLRNPT
+1334 SFLRNTT
-1341 LLTFLIHILEPL
+1341 LLNFLIHILEPL

>member
-1 MNMSLGIGARGSEQH
+1 MNGSLGITRGPEQH
-16 PLRFADYF
+16 PHRFADYF

-54 EGKVLGHYPDS
+54 KSKVLGHYPDS
-65 VPWNPFDD
+65 VPWNPFDE

-99 SFVLTKQDGHRTYG
+99 SFVLTKEDGHRTYG

-124 RKICI
+124 RKICA
-129 AMHTLQAMHITEL
+129 AMQTLQAMHITEL
-142 SSGQNGTPPTVRKGQ
+142 SSGQNGTPPTARKGQ

-171 SAHSPS
+171 SAHSPG

-182 YDYTKDKLLV
+182 YDSTKDKLL
-192 TKSISLLC
+192 
-200 QQPYLYAAKT
+200 
-210 FLTNLYKCY
+210 
-219 LFKNREDLDEMN
+219 
-231 LENETSDEIVA
+231 
-242 RCVPRHPGPGLS
+242 
-254 LESYVYNLLHNIPV
+254 
-268 PLPGKSLKFYVP
+268 
-280 NDEPAKSPLELVI
+280 PLELVI
-293 HQPSPM
+293 HQPSPS

-337 SSDFHKLM
+337 SADFHKLM
-345 AVSECITALLF
+345 VVSECITALLF

-414 FPEELPVFPHKMQF
+414 FPEELPIFPHKMQF
-428 ITEIRALLNKYKVP
+428 ITEIRALLNKYKIP

-489 EPPSS
+489 EPGS

-499 QRIVDIVKRSVNVDD
+499 QRIVDIVKRTVNMDD
-514 IDSMEDTTKEKILTP
+514 IEPIEDDTEKILTP
-529 QEEYQDTLIFNNAIR
+529 QEEYQETLIFNNAIR

-566 QDKDEWIN
+566 QDKDEWIT

-618 TWSELDY
+618 TWSELDC

-646 RSMRYEPCTNIADIQ
+646 RSMRYEPCTNIADTQ
-661 QILEQRLTNVD
+661 KILEQRLISID

-696 SVVLNKEPTQSSR
+696 NVALNKEPAQSSR
-709 REQTQWKYKMKSM
+709 RGQTQWKYKMKSM
-722 DNGKPATPQ
+722 DTNGKPVTPQ

-824 LWSHLAMYQ
+824 LWSHLTMYQ
-833 EAVECNDATKSID
+833 ESEECNDATKSID
-846 PNFLSPAKKSPNK
+846 PNFLSPALAWSVLRKRLDSKKSSNK
-859 FFGMPHRLISSL
+859 FFEIPDRLVSFL
-871 RSKSIIAITSYIKD
+871 RGKSIIEIASYVKD
-885 SLNDKPGIGLPQQDL
+885 NFNDL

-914 ADKHKSPG
+914 TERHKSPG
-922 DRKSVGPEHLR
+922 ERKTVGPEHLR

-1106 RNEVTGHMF
+1106 RNEVTGHTF

-1142 RSIDSEELMES
+1142 RSIDSEELVES

-1262 RDRRMYS
+1262 RDRRVYT

-1280 YCHLIDQINMFSQ
+1280 YCHLIDQINIFSQ

-1302 LFVCL
+1302 LFICL
-1307 AAREKLLHPMLRPMS
+1307 AAREQLLHPMLRPMS
-1322 DARSTMDMYEES
+1322 DARSTTDMYEEN

>member
-1 MNMSLGIGARGSEQH
+1 MNGSLGIMRGPEQH
-16 PLRFADYF
+16 PQRFADYF

-54 EGKVLGHYPDS
+54 KSKVLGHYPDS
-65 VPWNPFDD
+65 VPWNPFDE

-99 SFVLTKQDGHRTYG
+99 SFVLTKEDGHRTYG

-124 RKICI
+124 RKICA
-129 AMHTLQAMHITEL
+129 AMQTLQAMHITEL
-142 SSGQNGTPPTVRKGQ
+142 SSGQNGTPPTARKGQ

-171 SAHSPS
+171 SAHSPG

-182 YDYTKDKLLV
+182 YDSTKDKLLV

-200 QQPYLYAAKT
+200 QQPYLHAAKT
-210 FLTNLYKCY
+210 FLTNLYK
-219 LFKNREDLDEMN
+219 
-231 LENETSDEIVA
+231 
-242 RCVPRHPGPGLS
+242 CVPRHPGPGLS
-254 LESYVYNLLHNIPV
+254 LESYVYNLLYNVPV
-268 PLPGKSLKFYVP
+268 PLPGKSLKFFIP

-293 HQPSPM
+293 HQPTPSQ
-299 LELPMLDYPLKDVF
+299 ELQMLDYPLKDIF
-313 TWLGADCLIQLF
+313 TWLGADCVIQLF

-345 AVSECITALLF
+345 VVSECITALLF

-384 GLHAHS
+384 GLHAQS

-428 ITEIRALLNKYKVP
+428 IAEIRALLNKYKVP
-442 HSGKTDNMVINYY
+442 HAGKTDNTVINHY

-468 SGFHLP
+468 SGCHLP

-481 DVLDWDRP
+481 DVLDWNRP
-489 EPPSS
+489 EPTP
-494 QSDNL
+494 QSDTL
-499 QRIVDIVKRSVNVDD
+499 QRIVDIAKRTGVNVED
-514 IDSMEDTTKEKILTP
+514 IDSVEDNVKEQILSP
-529 QEEYQDTLIFNNAIR
+529 QEEYQEMLMFNNAIR
-544 EIFLNRFVQMFS
+544 EIFLNRFVQIFS
-556 SYEHFVIQPS
+556 NYEHFVIQPS
-566 QDKDEWIN
+566 QDKDEWLN

-618 TWSELDY
+618 TWSELDF
-625 NIKVFDQRI
+625 NTRVFDQRI
-634 SALKKKVGESII
+634 SLLRKKVGEGIV
-646 RSMRYEPCTNIADIQ
+646 RSTRYEPCTSIEESQ
-661 QILEQRLTNVD
+661 KVLEQRLTNVD
-672 FETNPPTEILPH
+672 FETNPPTEIVPH

-696 SVVLNKEPTQSSR
+696 SVALNKEPTQSILRSR
-709 REQTQWKYKMKSM
+709 RGQTQWKYKMKSM
-722 DNGKPATPQ
+722 ESNGKTPVPQ
-731 ESQSPRPQTK
+731 ETQSPRPQTK

-833 EAVECNDATKSID
+833 EEECNDPSKPID
-846 PNFLSPAKKSPNK
+846 PNFLSPDLPN
-859 FFGMPHRLISSL
+859 L
-871 RSKSIIAITSYIKD
+871 A
-885 SLNDKPGIGLPQQDL
+885 
-900 SNLQLETDV
+900 LEID

-914 ADKHKSPG
+914 TDKHKSPG
-922 DRKSVGPEHLR
+922 DRKIGPEHLR
-933 PLPDSLIFDIRNVQ
+933 PLPNSLLFDIRNVQ

-977 TLLSDTAL
+977 TLLSDTRL

-1106 RNEVTGHMF
+1106 RNEVTGHTF

-1142 RSIDSEELMES
+1142 RNIDSEELVES

-1165 PRRPILSQVE
+1165 PRRPIVSQVE
-1175 LQHMLGEA
+1175 LQHMLGES
-1183 VNAIVKYHYR
+1183 VNAIVKFHYR

-1226 RIFGRNF
+1226 RIFGKNF

-1262 RDRRMYS
+1262 KDRRIHV
-1269 ESSQRFTILRC
+1269 ENSQRFTTLRC
-1280 YCHLIDQINMFSQ
+1280 YCHLIDQINLFSQ

-1302 LFVCL
+1302 LFICL
-1307 AAREKLLHPMLRPMS
+1307 AAREQLLHSMLRPMS
-1322 DARSTMDMYEES
+1322 EARSTADMYEET
-1334 SFLRNPT
+1334 SFLRNTT
-1341 LLTFLIHILEPL
+1341 LLNFLIHILEPL

>member
-1 MNMSLGIGARGSEQH
+1 MNGSLGIMRGPEQH
-16 PLRFADYF
+16 PQRFADYF

-54 EGKVLGHYPDS
+54 KSKVLGHYPDS
-65 VPWNPFDD
+65 VPWNPFDE

-99 SFVLTKQDGHRTYG
+99 SFVLTKEDGHRTYG

-124 RKICI
+124 RKICA
-129 AMHTLQAMHITEL
+129 AMQTLQAMHITEL
-142 SSGQNGTPPTVRKGQ
+142 SSGQNGTPPTARKGQ

-171 SAHSPS
+171 SAHSPG

-182 YDYTKDKLLV
+182 YDSTKDKLLV

-200 QQPYLYAAKT
+200 QQPYLHAAKT
-210 FLTNLYKCY
+210 FLTNLYK
-219 LFKNREDLDEMN
+219 
-231 LENETSDEIVA
+231 
-242 RCVPRHPGPGLS
+242 CVPRHPGPGLS
-254 LESYVYNLLHNIPV
+254 LESYVYNLLYNVPV
-268 PLPGKSLKFYVP
+268 PLPGKSLKFFIP

-293 HQPSPM
+293 HQPTPSQ
-299 LELPMLDYPLKDVF
+299 ELQMLDYPLKDIF
-313 TWLGADCLIQLF
+313 TWLGADCVIQLF

-345 AVSECITALLF
+345 VVSECITALLF

-384 GLHAHS
+384 GLHAQS

-428 ITEIRALLNKYKVP
+428 IAEIRALLNKYKVP
-442 HSGKTDNMVINYY
+442 HAGKTDNTVINHY

-468 SGFHLP
+468 SGCHLP

-481 DVLDWDRP
+481 DVLDWNRP
-489 EPPSS
+489 EPTS
-494 QSDNL
+494 QSDTL
-499 QRIVDIVKRSVNVDD
+499 QRIVDIAKRTGVNVED
-514 IDSMEDTTKEKILTP
+514 IDSVEDNVKEQILSP
-529 QEEYQDTLIFNNAIR
+529 QEEYQEMLMFNNAIR
-544 EIFLNRFVQMFS
+544 EIFLNRFVQIFS
-556 SYEHFVIQPS
+556 NYEHFVIQPS
-566 QDKDEWIN
+566 QDKDEWLN

-618 TWSELDY
+618 TWSELDF
-625 NIKVFDQRI
+625 NTRVFDQRI
-634 SALKKKVGESII
+634 SLLRKKVGEGIV
-646 RSMRYEPCTNIADIQ
+646 RSTRYEPCTSIEESQ
-661 QILEQRLTNVD
+661 KVLEQRLTNVD
-672 FETNPPTEILPH
+672 FETNPPTEIVPH

-696 SVVLNKEPTQSSR
+696 SVALNKEPTQSILRSR
-709 REQTQWKYKMKSM
+709 RGQTQWKYKMKSM
-722 DNGKPATPQ
+722 ESNGKTPVPQ
-731 ESQSPRPQTK
+731 ETQSPRPQTK

-833 EAVECNDATKSID
+833 EEECNDPSKPID
-846 PNFLSPAKKSPNK
+846 PNFLSPDLPN
-859 FFGMPHRLISSL
+859 L
-871 RSKSIIAITSYIKD
+871 A
-885 SLNDKPGIGLPQQDL
+885 
-900 SNLQLETDV
+900 LEID

-914 ADKHKSPG
+914 TDKHKSPG
-922 DRKSVGPEHLR
+922 DRKIGPEHLR
-933 PLPDSLIFDIRNVQ
+933 PLPNSLLFDIRNVQ

-977 TLLSDTAL
+977 TLLSDTRL

-1106 RNEVTGHMF
+1106 RNEVTGHTF

-1142 RSIDSEELMES
+1142 RNIDSEELVES

-1165 PRRPILSQVE
+1165 PRRPIVSQVE
-1175 LQHMLGEA
+1175 LQHMLGES
-1183 VNAIVKYHYR
+1183 VNAIVKFHYR

-1226 RIFGRNF
+1226 RIFGKNF

-1262 RDRRMYS
+1262 RDRRIHA
-1269 ESSQRFTILRC
+1269 ENNQRFTTLRC
-1280 YCHLIDQINMFSQ
+1280 YCHLIDQINLFSQ

-1302 LFVCL
+1302 LFICL
-1307 AAREKLLHPMLRPMS
+1307 AAREQLLHSMLRPMS
-1322 DARSTMDMYEES
+1322 EARSTADMYEET
-1334 SFLRNPT
+1334 SFLRNTT
-1341 LLTFLIHILEPL
+1341 LLNFLIHILEPL

>member
-1 MNMSLGIGARGSEQH
+1 MNGSLGIMRGPEQH
-16 PLRFADYF
+16 PQRFADYF

-54 EGKVLGHYPDS
+54 KSKVLGHYPDS
-65 VPWNPFDD
+65 VPWNPFDE

-99 SFVLTKQDGHRTYG
+99 SFVLTKEDGHRTYG

-124 RKICI
+124 RKICA
-129 AMHTLQAMHITEL
+129 AMQTLQAMHITEL
-142 SSGQNGTPPTVRKGQ
+142 SSGQNGTPPTRARKGQ

-171 SAHSPS
+171 SAHSPG

-182 YDYTKDKLLV
+182 YDSTKDKLLV

-200 QQPYLYAAKT
+200 QQPYLHAAKT
-210 FLTNLYKCY
+210 FLTNLYK
-219 LFKNREDLDEMN
+219 
-231 LENETSDEIVA
+231 
-242 RCVPRHPGPGLS
+242 CVPRHPGPGLS
-254 LESYVYNLLHNIPV
+254 LESYVYNLLYNVPV
-268 PLPGKSLKFYVP
+268 PLPGKSLKFFIP

-293 HQPSPM
+293 HQPTPSQ
-299 LELPMLDYPLKDVF
+299 ELQMLDYPLKDIF
-313 TWLGADCLIQLF
+313 TWLGADCVIQLF

-345 AVSECITALLF
+345 VVSECITALLF

-384 GLHAHS
+384 GLHAQS

-428 ITEIRALLNKYKVP
+428 IAEIRALLNKYKVP
-442 HSGKTDNMVINYY
+442 HTGKTDNTVINHY

-468 SGFHLP
+468 SGCHLP

-481 DVLDWDRP
+481 DVLDWNRP
-489 EPPSS
+489 ETTP
-494 QSDNL
+494 QSDTL
-499 QRIVDIVKRSVNVDD
+499 QRIVDIAKRTGVNVED
-514 IDSMEDTTKEKILTP
+514 IDSVEDNVKEQILSP
-529 QEEYQDTLIFNNAIR
+529 QEEYQEMLMFNNAIR
-544 EIFLNRFVQMFS
+544 EIFLNRFVQIFS
-556 SYEHFVIQPS
+556 NYEHFVIQPS
-566 QDKDEWIN
+566 QDKDEWLN

-618 TWSELDY
+618 TWSELDF
-625 NIKVFDQRI
+625 NTRVFDQRI
-634 SALKKKVGESII
+634 SLLRKKVGEGIV
-646 RSMRYEPCTNIADIQ
+646 RSTRYEPCTSIEESQ
-661 QILEQRLTNVD
+661 KVLEQRLTNVD
-672 FETNPPTEILPH
+672 FETNPPTEIVPH

-696 SVVLNKEPTQSSR
+696 SVALNKEPTQSSR
-709 REQTQWKYKMKSM
+709 RGQTQWKYKMKSM
-722 DNGKPATPQ
+722 EPNGKTPVPQ
-731 ESQSPRPQTK
+731 ETQSPRPQTK

-833 EAVECNDATKSID
+833 EEECNDPSKPID
-846 PNFLSPAKKSPNK
+846 PNFLSPDLPN
-859 FFGMPHRLISSL
+859 L
-871 RSKSIIAITSYIKD
+871 A
-885 SLNDKPGIGLPQQDL
+885 
-900 SNLQLETDV
+900 LEID

-914 ADKHKSPG
+914 TDKHKSPG
-922 DRKSVGPEHLR
+922 DRKIGPEHLR
-933 PLPDSLIFDIRNVQ
+933 PLPNSLLFDIRNVQ

-977 TLLSDTAL
+977 TLLSDTRL

-1106 RNEVTGHMF
+1106 RNEVTGHTF

-1142 RSIDSEELMES
+1142 RNIDSEELVES

-1165 PRRPILSQVE
+1165 PRRPIVSQVE
-1175 LQHMLGEA
+1175 LQHMLGES
-1183 VNAIVKYHYR
+1183 VNAIVKFHYR

-1226 RIFGRNF
+1226 RIFGKNF

-1262 RDRRMYS
+1262 KDRRIHV
-1269 ESSQRFTILRC
+1269 ENNQRFTTLRC
-1280 YCHLIDQINMFSQ
+1280 YCHLIDQINLFSQ

-1302 LFVCL
+1302 LFICL
-1307 AAREKLLHPMLRPMS
+1307 AAREQLLHSMLRPMS
-1322 DARSTMDMYEES
+1322 EARSTADMYEET
-1334 SFLRNPT
+1334 SFLRNTT
-1341 LLTFLIHILEPL
+1341 LLNFLIHILEPL

>member
-1 MNMSLGIGARGSEQH
+1 MNGSLGIMRGPEQH
-16 PLRFADYF
+16 PQRFADYF

-54 EGKVLGHYPDS
+54 KSKVLGHYPDS
-65 VPWNPFDD
+65 VPWNPFDE
-73 HAVCMLCLPSGLRFR
+73 HAVCMLCLPSGLKFR

-99 SFVLTKQDGHRTYG
+99 SFVLTKEDGHRTYG

-124 RKICI
+124 RKICA
-129 AMHTLQAMHITEL
+129 AMQTLQAMHITEL
-142 SSGQNGTPPTVRKGQ
+142 SSGQNGTPPTARKGQ

-171 SAHSPS
+171 SAHSPG

-182 YDYTKDKLLV
+182 YDSTKDKLLV

-210 FLTNLYKCY
+210 FLTNLYKC
-219 LFKNREDLDEMN
+219 
-231 LENETSDEIVA
+231 
-242 RCVPRHPGPGLS
+242 VPRHPGPGLS
-254 LESYVYNLLHNIPV
+254 LESYVYNLLYNVPV
-268 PLPGKSLKFYVP
+268 PLPGKSLKFFIP
-280 NDEPAKSPLELVI
+280 NDEPAKPPLELVI
-293 HQPSPM
+293 HQPMPSQ
-299 LELPMLDYPLKDVF
+299 ELPMLDYPLKDMF
-313 TWLGADCLIQLF
+313 TWLGADCVIQLF

-345 AVSECITALLF
+345 VVSECITALLY

-428 ITEIRALLNKYKVP
+428 IAEIRALLNKYKVP
-442 HSGKTDNMVINYY
+442 HTGKTDNMVINHY

-489 EPPSS
+489 EPSPPS
-494 QSDNL
+494 DTL
-499 QRIVDIVKRSVNVDD
+499 QRIVDIAKRTGVNVED
-514 IDSMEDTTKEKILTP
+514 IDSIEDNNVKERVLSP
-529 QEEYQDTLIFNNAIR
+529 QEEYQETLMFNNAIR
-544 EIFLNRFVQMFS
+544 EIFLNRFVQIFS

-566 QDKDEWIN
+566 QDKDEWLN

-618 TWSELDY
+618 TWSELDF
-625 NIKVFDQRI
+625 NIRVFDQRI
-634 SALKKKVGESII
+634 SLLRKKVGEGII
-646 RSMRYEPCTNIADIQ
+646 RSTRYEPCTSIDESQ
-661 QILEQRLTNVD
+661 KILEQRLTNVD
-672 FETNPPTEILPH
+672 FETNPPTEIVPH

-696 SVVLNKEPTQSSR
+696 SVALNKEPAQSSR
-709 REQTQWKYKMKSM
+709 RGQTQWKYKMKSM
-722 DNGKPATPQ
+722 ESNGKTPAPQ
-731 ESQSPRPQTK
+731 ETQSPRPQTK

-824 LWSHLAMYQ
+824 LWSHLTMYQ
-833 EAVECNDATKSID
+833 AVEECNDPDKSLHS
-846 PNFLSPAKKSPNK
+846 NFLSPDKVLKVEISFSYVDTLHCISSKKSPSK
-859 FFGMPHRLISSL
+859 FLGLPERLISSL
-871 RSKSIIAITSYIKD
+871 KGKNIFEIASYIKENF
-885 SLNDKPGIGLPQQDL
+885 NDIP
-900 SNLQLETDV
+900 NLALEID

-914 ADKHKSPG
+914 TDKHKSPG
-922 DRKSVGPEHLR
+922 DRKIGPEHLR
-933 PLPDSLIFDIRNVQ
+933 PLPDSLLFDIRNVQ

-977 TLLSDTAL
+977 TLLSDTGL
-985 LRSQYKRSAFLRCEE
+985 LKSQYKRSAFLRCEE

-1106 RNEVTGHMF
+1106 RNEVTGHTF

-1142 RSIDSEELMES
+1142 HSIDSEELVES

-1175 LQHMLGEA
+1175 LQHMLGES
-1183 VNAIVKYHYR
+1183 VNAIVKFHYR

-1262 RDRRMYS
+1262 RDRRIHA
-1269 ESSQRFTILRC
+1269 ENNRRFATLRC

-1302 LFVCL
+1302 LFICL
-1307 AAREKLLHPMLRPMS
+1307 ATREQLLHSMLRPMS
-1322 DARSTMDMYEES
+1322 EARSTADMYEET
-1334 SFLRNPT
+1334 SFLRNCT
-1341 LLTFLIHILEPL
+1341 LLNFLVHILEPL

>member
-1 MNMSLGIGARGSEQH
+1 M
-16 PLRFADYF
+16 
-24 VICGL
+24 
-29 DKDSGLEPDKY
+29 
-40 FGDSLQCTPLDRAY
+40 
-54 EGKVLGHYPDS
+54 
-65 VPWNPFDD
+65 
-73 HAVCMLCLPSGLRFR
+73 
-88 TQKHSVEPTFH
+88 
-99 SFVLTKQDGHRTYG
+99 
-113 FSLVFYEECRN
+113 
-124 RKICI
+124 
-129 AMHTLQAMHITEL
+129 
-142 SSGQNGTPPTVRKGQ
+142 
-157 DGHNTRSLPRHFKL
+157 
-171 SAHSPS
+171 
-177 AALGY
+177 
-182 YDYTKDKLLV
+182 
-192 TKSISLLC
+192 KSI
-200 QQPYLYAAKT
+200 
-210 FLTNLYKCY
+210 
-219 LFKNREDLDEMN
+219 
-231 LENETSDEIVA
+231 
-242 RCVPRHPGPGLS
+242 
-254 LESYVYNLLHNIPV
+254 
-268 PLPGKSLKFYVP
+268 
-280 NDEPAKSPLELVI
+280 
-293 HQPSPM
+293 
-299 LELPMLDYPLKDVF
+299 
-313 TWLGADCLIQLF
+313 
-325 TCVLLENQVLLR
+325 
-337 SSDFHKLM
+337 
-345 AVSECITALLF
+345 
-356 PFSWQHVYVPILP
+356 
-369 ASLHHFLDAPVPFIM
+369 
-384 GLHAHS
+384 
-390 EGGVLKIASEA
+390 
-401 NLCYVDIDKQSSQ
+401 
-414 FPEELPVFPHKMQF
+414 
-428 ITEIRALLNKYKVP
+428 
-442 HSGKTDNMVINYY
+442 
-455 NGDIMTSSLTLPG
+455 
-468 SGFHLP
+468 
-474 RRKHSLH
+474 
-481 DVLDWDRP
+481 
-489 EPPSS
+489 
-494 QSDNL
+494 
-499 QRIVDIVKRSVNVDD
+499 
-514 IDSMEDTTKEKILTP
+514 DT
-529 QEEYQDTLIFNNAIR
+529 
-544 EIFLNRFVQMFS
+544 
-556 SYEHFVIQPS
+556 
-566 QDKDEWIN
+566 
-574 NRDSMHVFDKA
+574 
-585 TFLSD
+585 
-590 QPTQHLPFLSRFLE
+590 
-604 TQMFASLVDSKVMS
+604 
-618 TWSELDY
+618 
-625 NIKVFDQRI
+625 
-634 SALKKKVGESII
+634 
-646 RSMRYEPCTNIADIQ
+646 
-661 QILEQRLTNVD
+661 
-672 FETNPPTEILPH
+672 
-684 RAAYFRSFPLLD
+684 
-696 SVVLNKEPTQSSR
+696 
-709 REQTQWKYKMKSM
+709 
-722 DNGKPATPQ
+722 NGKPAIPQ

-824 LWSHLAMYQ
+824 LWSHLTMYQ
-833 EAVECNDATKSID
+833 ESEECNDATKSID
-846 PNFLSPAKKSPNK
+846 SNFLSPALAWSVLRK
-859 FFGMPHRLISSL
+859 RLD
-871 RSKSIIAITSYIKD
+871 Y
-885 SLNDKPGIGLPQQDL
+885 L

-914 ADKHKSPG
+914 ADKHKSSSE
-922 DRKSVGPEHLR
+922 RKTIGPEHLR

-977 TLLSDTAL
+977 TLLSDNAL
-985 LRSQYKRSAFLRCEE
+985 LRTQYKRSAFLRCEE

-1106 RNEVTGHMF
+1106 RNEVTGHTF

-1142 RSIDSEELMES
+1142 RSIDSEELVES

-1165 PRRPILSQVE
+1165 PRRPIFSQVE

-1233 YVWDYLLRVK
+1233 YVWDYLLRIK

-1262 RDRRMYS
+1262 RDRRVYTA
-1269 ESSQRFTILRC
+1269 SSQRFTILRC

-1293 TLGKDGKFQ
+1293 TLGKDGEFQ
-1302 LFVCL
+1302 LFICL
-1307 AAREKLLHPMLRPMS
+1307 AAREQLLHPMLRPMS
-1322 DARSTMDMYEES
+1322 DARSTMDMYEEN

-1341 LLTFLIHILEPL
+1341 LLTFLVHILEPL

>member
-1 MNMSLGIGARGSEQH
+1 MNGSLGIARGSEQH
-16 PLRFADYF
+16 PQRFADYF

-54 EGKVLGHYPDS
+54 KSKVLGHYPDS
-65 VPWNPFDD
+65 VPWNPFDE

-99 SFVLTKQDGHRTYG
+99 SFVLTKEDGHRTYG

-124 RKICI
+124 RKICA
-129 AMHTLQAMHITEL
+129 AMQTLQAMHITEL
-142 SSGQNGTPPTVRKGQ
+142 SSGQNGTPPTARKGQ

-171 SAHSPS
+171 SAHSPG
-177 AALGY
+177 AALAY
-182 YDYTKDKLLV
+182 YDSTKDKLLV

-200 QQPYLYAAKT
+200 QQPYLHAAKT
-210 FLTNLYKCY
+210 FLNNLYK
-219 LFKNREDLDEMN
+219 
-231 LENETSDEIVA
+231 
-242 RCVPRHPGPGLS
+242 CVPRHPGPGLS
-254 LESYVYNLLHNIPV
+254 LESYVYNLLYNVPV
-268 PLPGKSLKFYVP
+268 PLPGKSLKFFVP

-293 HQPSPM
+293 HQPSPS

-337 SSDFHKLM
+337 SADFHKLM
-345 AVSECITALLF
+345 VVSECITALLF

-414 FPEELPVFPHKMQF
+414 FPEELPVFPHKVQF
-428 ITEIRALLNKYKVP
+428 IAEIRALLNKYKVP

-489 EPPSS
+489 EPSP

-499 QRIVDIVKRSVNVDD
+499 QRIVDIVKRPVDD
-514 IDSMEDTTKEKILTP
+514 IDPVEDTTNEKLLTP
-529 QEEYQDTLIFNNAIR
+529 QEEYQETLVFNNAIR
-544 EIFLNRFVQMFS
+544 EMFLNRFVQMFS

-618 TWSELDY
+618 TWSELDF

-634 SALKKKVGESII
+634 SLLKKKIGESII
-646 RSMRYEPCTNIADIQ
+646 RSMRYEPCTSITDTQ
-661 QILEQRLTNVD
+661 QVLEQRLTNVD
-672 FETNPPTEILPH
+672 FETNPPAEIIPH

-696 SVVLNKEPTQSSR
+696 SVVLNKEPAQSSR
-709 REQTQWKYKMKSM
+709 RGQTQWKYKMKSI
-722 DNGKPATPQ
+722 DANGKPATPQ

-824 LWSHLAMYQ
+824 LWSHLTMYQ
-833 EAVECNDATKSID
+833 ESEECNDATKSID
-846 PNFLSPAKKSPNK
+846 PNFLSP
-859 FFGMPHRLISSL
+859 
-871 RSKSIIAITSYIKD
+871 
-885 SLNDKPGIGLPQQDL
+885 DL

-914 ADKHKSPG
+914 TDKHKSPG
-922 DRKSVGPEHLR
+922 ERKTVGPEHLR

-977 TLLSDTAL
+977 TLLSDSAL

-1069 ALEFVFHHKNLGVL
+1069 ALEFVFQHKNLGVL

-1091 NTGLSPKW
+1091 NTGMSPKW

-1106 RNEVTGHMF
+1106 RNEVTGHTF

-1142 RSIDSEELMES
+1142 RSIDSEELVES

-1233 YVWDYLLRVK
+1233 YVWDYFLRVK

-1257 SQRLN
+1257 SQRLS
-1262 RDRRMYS
+1262 RDRRVHA

-1302 LFVCL
+1302 LFICL
-1307 AAREKLLHPMLRPMS
+1307 AAREQLLHPMLRPMS
-1322 DARSTMDMYEES
+1322 DARSTTDMYEES

>member
-1 MNMSLGIGARGSEQH
+1 MNGGIGIIRGPDQH
-16 PLRFADYF
+16 PTRFADYF

-54 EGKVLGHYPDS
+54 KSKVLGHYPDS
-65 VPWNPFDD
+65 VPWNPFDE

-88 TQKHSVEPTFH
+88 TQKHSVEPSFH
-99 SFVLTKQDGHRTYG
+99 SFVLTKEDGHRTYG

-124 RKICI
+124 RKICA
-129 AMHTLQAMHITEL
+129 AMQTLQAMFITEL
-142 SSGQNGTPPTVRKGQ
+142 SSGQNGTPPAPRRGQ
-157 DGHNTRSLPRHFKL
+157 DGHSTRSLPRHFKL
-171 SAHSPS
+171 SAHSPG
-177 AALGY
+177 AALAY
-182 YDYTKDKLLV
+182 YDSTKDKLFV

-200 QQPYLYAAKT
+200 QQPYLHAAKT
-210 FLTNLYKCY
+210 FLTNLYK
-219 LFKNREDLDEMN
+219 
-231 LENETSDEIVA
+231 
-242 RCVPRHPGPGLS
+242 CVPRHPGPGLS
-254 LESYVYNLLHNIPV
+254 LESYVYNLLYNVPV
-268 PLPGKSLKFYVP
+268 PLPGKSLKFFVP
-280 NDEPAKSPLELVI
+280 NDEPAKQPLELVI
-293 HQPSPM
+293 IHPNPSS
-299 LELPMLDYPLKDVF
+299 ELPMLDYPLKDMF
-313 TWLGADCLIQLF
+313 AWLGVETVIQLF

-337 SSDFHKLM
+337 STDFHKLM
-345 AVSECITALLF
+345 VVAESITALLF

-384 GLHAHS
+384 GLHANS
-390 EGGVLKIASEA
+390 EGGNLKIASEA

-428 ITEIRALLNKYKVP
+428 IAELRSLLNKYKIP
-442 HSGKTDNMVINYY
+442 QNEKTDNMVINYF
-455 NGDIMTSSLTLPG
+455 NGDIMSTSLTLPG
-468 SGFHLP
+468 SGFHLG

-489 EPPSS
+489 ETIP
-494 QSDNL
+494 QSDAL
-499 QRIVDIVKRSVNVDD
+499 QRIVDIVKKTGISFDD
-514 IDSMEDTTKEKILTP
+514 IDSVENLTKDRILTT
-529 QEEYQDTLIFNNAIR
+529 QEEYQETLVFNNAVR
-544 EIFLNRFVQMFS
+544 EIFLNRFVQLFS
-556 SYEHFVIQPS
+556 GYDHFVIHPS
-566 QDKDEWIN
+566 QDKDEWLN

-590 QPTQHLPFLSRFLE
+590 QPAQHLPFLSRFLE
-604 TQMFASLVDSKVMS
+604 TQMFASLVDNKVMS
-618 TWSELDY
+618 SWSELDS
-625 NIKVFDQRI
+625 NIKIFDHRI
-634 SALKKKVGESII
+634 AQIKKKVGEGII
-646 RSMRYEPCTNIADIQ
+646 RSTRYEVSNNVVESQ
-661 QILEQRLTNVD
+661 KVLENKLNNVD
-672 FETNPPTEILPH
+672 FEANPPTEIVPH

-696 SVVLNKEPTQSSR
+696 NVAMNKEPVQSSR
-709 REQTQWKYKMKSM
+709 KGQTQWKYKMKSLEA
-722 DNGKPATPQ
+722 NGKPPTPQ
-731 ESQSPRPQTK
+731 ETQSPRPQTK

-784 LGHGGESLSDVE
+784 LGHGTESLSDVE

-824 LWSHLAMYQ
+824 LWSHLTMYQ
-833 EAVECNDATKSID
+833 ELEECNDSAKSID
-846 PNFLSPAKKSPNK
+846 PNFLSPAKKPSSNK
-859 FFGMPHRLISSL
+859 CHGFSDRLIATIKI
-871 RSKSIIAITSYIKD
+871 RNIYEIASYIKD
-885 SLNDKPGIGLPQQDL
+885 NFNDL
-900 SNLQLETDV
+900 SNLALETDV

-914 ADKHKSPG
+914 NERQRSMG
-922 DRKSVGPEHLR
+922 ERKSIGPEHLR
-933 PLPDSLIFDIRNVQ
+933 PLPDSLTFDIRNIQ
-947 AMTDIKTHIGYARAW
+947 AMTEIKTHIGYARAW

-977 TLLSDTAL
+977 TLLSDNTL

-1030 YRVVI
+1030 YRVII

-1045 TSANSWIAI
+1045 TSANSWVAI
-1054 SGTLCETNPVPIPKG
+1054 SGTLCETNPVPIPKS

-1091 NTGLSPKW
+1091 NTGISPKW

-1106 RNEVTGHMF
+1106 RNEVTGHTF

-1126 IDDGST
+1126 IDDSST

-1142 RSIDSEELMES
+1142 RSIDSEELLET

-1165 PRRPILSQVE
+1165 PRKPTLSQVE

-1183 VNAIVKYHYR
+1183 VNAIVKFHYR
-1193 RECQDGSLTALLCGE
+1193 REPLDGSLTALLCGE
-1208 GGLVPSLEQIFLF
+1208 GGLVPSLEQTFLY

-1233 YVWDYLLRVK
+1233 YVWDFFLRVK
-1243 ENFEISLLEEMDEY
+1243 ENFEMSLLEEMDGY
-1257 SQRLN
+1257 SQRLS
-1262 RDRRMYS
+1262 RDRRTHA
-1269 ESSQRFTILRC
+1269 ESNQRFTILRC
-1280 YCHLIDQINMFSQ
+1280 YCHLIDQINTFSQ

-1302 LFVCL
+1302 LFICL
-1307 AAREKLLHPMLRPMS
+1307 AAREQLLHPMLRPMS
-1322 DARSTMDMYEES
+1322 DARSTSEMYEEA
-1334 SFLRNPT
+1334 SFLRNPG
-1341 LLTFLIHILEPL
+1341 LLNFLIHILEPL

>member
-1 MNMSLGIGARGSEQH
+1 
-16 PLRFADYF
+16 
-24 VICGL
+24 
-29 DKDSGLEPDKY
+29 
-40 FGDSLQCTPLDRAY
+40 
-54 EGKVLGHYPDS
+54 
-65 VPWNPFDD
+65 
-73 HAVCMLCLPSGLRFR
+73 MLCLPSGLRFR
-88 TQKHSVEPTFH
+88 TQKHSVEPSFH
-99 SFVLTKQDGHRTYG
+99 SFVLTKEDGRRTYG

-124 RKICI
+124 RKICA
-129 AMHTLQAMHITEL
+129 AMQTLQAMFITEL
-142 SSGQNGTPPTVRKGQ
+142 SSGQNGTPPAPRRGQ
-157 DGHNTRSLPRHFKL
+157 EAHNTRSLPRHFKL
-171 SAHSPS
+171 SAHSPG
-177 AALGY
+177 AALAY
-182 YDYTKDKLLV
+182 YDSTKDKLLV
-192 TKSISLLC
+192 TKSISLIC
-200 QQPYLYAAKT
+200 QQPYLNAAKT
-210 FLTNLYKCY
+210 FLTNLYK
-219 LFKNREDLDEMN
+219 
-231 LENETSDEIVA
+231 
-242 RCVPRHPGPGLS
+242 CVPRHPGPGLS
-254 LESYVYNLLHNIPV
+254 LESYVYNLLYNVPV
-268 PLPGKSLKFYVP
+268 PLPGKSLKFFVP
-280 NDEPAKSPLELVI
+280 NDEPAKSPLELFLLY
-293 HQPSPM
+293 PNLSTD
-299 LELPMLDYPLKDVF
+299 LPLLDYSIKDMF
-313 TWLGADCLIQLF
+313 TWLGPECVLQLF

-337 SSDFHKLM
+337 STDFHKLM
-345 AVSECITALLF
+345 VVAECITALLF

-369 ASLHHFLDAPVPFIM
+369 VSLHHFLDAPVPFIM
-384 GLHAHS
+384 GLHAQT
-390 EGGVLKIASEA
+390 EGSHLKIASEA
-401 NLCYVDIDKQSSQ
+401 NLCYVDIDKQTSQ
-414 FPEELPVFPHKMQF
+414 FPEELPVFPRKMQF
-428 ITEIRALLNKYKVP
+428 LAEIRTLLNKYKVP
-442 HSGKTDNMVINYY
+442 HNDKTESMVINYLS
-455 NGDIMTSSLTLPG
+455 GDIMTSSLTLPPG
-468 SGFHLP
+468 SGFHIP

-481 DVLDWDRP
+481 DVLDWDRDEIAP
-489 EPPSS
+489 N
-494 QSDNL
+494 SDAL
-499 QRIVDIVKRSVNVDD
+499 QRIVDIVKRTGISLDD
-514 IDSMEDTTKEKILTP
+514 IDSVENMTKDKDKVLSP
-529 QEEYQDTLIFNNAIR
+529 QEEYRETLIFNNAVR
-544 EIFLNRFVQMFS
+544 EIFLNRFVHLFS
-556 SYEHFVIQPS
+556 GYDHFVIHPS
-566 QDKDEWIN
+566 QDKDEWMN

-590 QPTQHLPFLSRFLE
+590 QPAQHLPFLSRFLE
-604 TQMFASLVDSKVMS
+604 TQMFASLVDNKVMS
-618 TWSELDY
+618 SWNELDC

-634 SALKKKVGESII
+634 SQIKKKGGEGILRTTTYEVTTTVGE
-646 RSMRYEPCTNIADIQ
+646 TQ
-661 QILEQRLTNVD
+661 KLLEHKLNNVD
-672 FETNPPTEILPH
+672 FEATPPTEIVPH

-696 SVVLNKEPTQSSR
+696 ATALNKEPAQSSR
-709 REQTQWKYKMKSM
+709 KGQTQWKYKMKSIET
-722 DNGKPATPQ
+722 NGKPPTAPHQ
-731 ESQSPRPQTK
+731 ETQSPRPQTK

-784 LGHGGESLSDVE
+784 LGHGTESLVDVE

-824 LWSHLAMYQ
+824 LWTHLSMYQ
-833 EAVECNDATKSID
+833 ELEECNDSAKSID
-846 PNFLSPAKKSPNK
+846 PHFLSPAPKTSSNK
-859 FFGMPHRLISSL
+859 TPTKAYSL
-871 RSKSIIAITSYIKD
+871 RDRLVSTIKTRNIYEIASYIKEN
-885 SLNDKPGIGLPQQDL
+885 LNDL
-900 SNLQLETDV
+900 SNLALETDV

-914 ADKHKSPG
+914 GSDRRSTG
-922 DRKSVGPEHLR
+922 ERKSIGPEHLR
-933 PLPDSLIFDIRNVQ
+933 PLPDSLTFDIRNIQ
-947 AMTDIKTHIGYARAW
+947 AMTEIKTHIGYARAW

-1045 TSANSWIAI
+1045 TSANSWVAM

-1106 RNEVTGHMF
+1106 RNEVTGHTF

-1142 RSIDSEELMES
+1142 RSIDSDELVET

-1165 PRRPILSQVE
+1165 PRRPTLSPDE

-1183 VNAIVKYHYR
+1183 VNAIVKFHYR
-1193 RECQDGSLTALLCGE
+1193 RDPQDGSLTALLCGE
-1208 GGLVPSLEQIFLF
+1208 GGLVPSLEQTFLY

-1243 ENFEISLLEEMDEY
+1243 ENFEMSLLEEMDEY
-1257 SQRLN
+1257 SKRIN
-1262 RDRRMYS
+1262 RDRRLHHA
-1269 ESSQRFTILRC
+1269 ENNQRFTILRC
-1280 YCHLIDQINMFSQ
+1280 YCHLIDQINTFSQ

-1302 LFVCL
+1302 LFICL
-1307 AAREKLLHPMLRPMS
+1307 SAREQLLHPMLRPMS
-1322 DARSTMDMYEES
+1322 EARSTAEMYEET
-1334 SFLRNPT
+1334 SFLRNPS
-1341 LLTFLIHILEPL
+1341 LLHFVIHILEPL

>member
-1 MNMSLGIGARGSEQH
+1 MNGSLGIMRGPEQH
-16 PLRFADYF
+16 PQRFADYF

-54 EGKVLGHYPDS
+54 KSKVLGHHPDS
-65 VPWNPFDD
+65 VPWNHFDE

-88 TQKHSVEPTFH
+88 TQKHSVEPMFH
-99 SFVLTKQDGHRTYG
+99 SFVLTKADGHRTYG

-124 RKICI
+124 RKICA
-129 AMHTLQAMHITEL
+129 AMQTLQAMHITEL

-182 YDYTKDKLLV
+182 YDSTKDKLLV

-200 QQPYLYAAKT
+200 QQPYLHAAKT
-210 FLTNLYKCY
+210 FLTNLYK
-219 LFKNREDLDEMN
+219 
-231 LENETSDEIVA
+231 
-242 RCVPRHPGPGLS
+242 CVPRHPGPGLS
-254 LESYVYNLLHNIPV
+254 LESYVYNLLYNVPV
-268 PLPGKSLKFYVP
+268 PLPGKSLKFFVP
-280 NDEPAKSPLELVI
+280 NDEPAKPPLELVI
-293 HQPSPM
+293 HQPTP
-299 LELPMLDYPLKDVF
+299 LQELPMLDYPLKDVF
-313 TWLGADCLIQLF
+313 TWLGADCVIQLF

-345 AVSECITALLF
+345 VVSECITALLF

-384 GLHAHS
+384 GLHVQN

-401 NLCYVDIDKQSSQ
+401 NLCYVDIDKQSTQ
-414 FPEELPVFPHKMQF
+414 FPEELPVFPHKIQF
-428 ITEIRALLNKYKVP
+428 IAEIRALLNKYKVP
-442 HSGKTDNMVINYY
+442 YSGKTDNMVINHY

-489 EPPSS
+489 ESTPPS
-494 QSDNL
+494 DTL
-499 QRIVDIVKRSVNVDD
+499 QRIVDIVKRTGVNVDD
-514 IDSMEDTTKEKILTP
+514 IESIEDNTKERVLTP
-529 QEEYQDTLIFNNAIR
+529 QEEYQETLMFNNAIR
-544 EIFLNRFVQMFS
+544 EIFLNRFVQIFS

-566 QDKDEWIN
+566 QDKDEWLN

-618 TWSELDY
+618 TWSELDF
-625 NIKVFDQRI
+625 NIRVFDQRI
-634 SALKKKVGESII
+634 SNLRKKVGEAIV
-646 RSMRYEPCTNIADIQ
+646 RSTRYEPCTSIEESQ
-661 QILEQRLTNVD
+661 KVLEQRLINVD

-696 SVVLNKEPTQSSR
+696 CVALNKEPAQSSR
-709 REQTQWKYKMKSM
+709 RGQTQWKYKMKSM
-722 DNGKPATPQ
+722 EANGKPPAPQ
-731 ESQSPRPQTK
+731 ETQSPRPQTK
-741 LSADMSPALIA
+741 FSADISPALIA

-763 KDCKSKTKRMLVEKM
+763 KDCKSKTKRMLVEKI

-824 LWSHLAMYQ
+824 LWSHLTMYQ
-833 EAVECNDATKSID
+833 ELEECNDTTKTID
-846 PNFLSPAKKSPNK
+846 PNFLTPDKKPSNK
-859 FFGMPHRLISSL
+859 FFGLPDRLISSFK
-871 RSKSIIAITSYIKD
+871 SKNIFEIASCVKE
-885 SLNDKPGIGLPQQDL
+885 NFNDL
-900 SNLQLETDV
+900 SNLALETDV

-914 ADKHKSPG
+914 TDKHKSPG
-922 DRKSVGPEHLR
+922 DRKIGSEHLR
-933 PLPDSLIFDIRNVQ
+933 PLPDSLLFDIRNVQ

-977 TLLSDTAL
+977 TLLSNITL
-985 LRSQYKRSAFLRCEE
+985 LRNQYKRSAFLRCEE

-1054 SGTLCETNPVPIPKG
+1054 SGSLCETNPVPIPKG

-1106 RNEVTGHMF
+1106 RNEVTGHTF

-1142 RSIDSEELMES
+1142 HSIDSEELVES

-1183 VNAIVKYHYR
+1183 VNAIVKFHFR

-1233 YVWDYLLRVK
+1233 YVWDYLLRIK

-1262 RDRRMYS
+1262 RDRRGARV
-1269 ESSQRFTILRC
+1269 ESNQRFTTLRC

-1302 LFVCL
+1302 LFICL
-1307 AAREKLLHPMLRPMS
+1307 AAREQLLHAMLRPMS
-1322 DARSTMDMYEES
+1322 EARSTADMYEEN
-1334 SFLRNPT
+1334 SFLRNRT
-1341 LLTFLIHILEPL
+1341 LLNFLIHILEPL
-1353 SEFHIVLEKSLTHG
+1353 CEFHIVLEKSLTHG

>member
-1 MNMSLGIGARGSEQH
+1 MNGSLGIMRGPEQH
-16 PLRFADYF
+16 PQRFADYF

-54 EGKVLGHYPDS
+54 KSKVLGHYPDS
-65 VPWNPFDD
+65 VPWNPFDE

-99 SFVLTKQDGHRTYG
+99 SFVLTKEDGHRTYG

-124 RKICI
+124 RKICA
-129 AMHTLQAMHITEL
+129 AMQTLQAMHITEL
-142 SSGQNGTPPTVRKGQ
+142 SSGQNGTPPTRARKGQ

-171 SAHSPS
+171 SAHSPG

-182 YDYTKDKLLV
+182 YDSTKDKLLV

-200 QQPYLYAAKT
+200 QQPYLHAAKT
-210 FLTNLYKCY
+210 FLTNLYK
-219 LFKNREDLDEMN
+219 
-231 LENETSDEIVA
+231 
-242 RCVPRHPGPGLS
+242 CVPRHPGPGLS
-254 LESYVYNLLHNIPV
+254 LESYVYNLLYNVPV
-268 PLPGKSLKFYVP
+268 PLPGKSLKFFIP

-293 HQPSPM
+293 HQPTPSQ
-299 LELPMLDYPLKDVF
+299 ELQMLDYPLKDIF
-313 TWLGADCLIQLF
+313 TWLGADCVIQLF

-345 AVSECITALLF
+345 VVSECITALLF

-384 GLHAHS
+384 GLHAQS

-428 ITEIRALLNKYKVP
+428 IAEIRALLNKYKVP
-442 HSGKTDNMVINYY
+442 HTGKTDNTVINHY

-468 SGFHLP
+468 SGCHLP

-481 DVLDWDRP
+481 DVLDWNRP
-489 EPPSS
+489 ETTP
-494 QSDNL
+494 QSDTL
-499 QRIVDIVKRSVNVDD
+499 QRIVDIAKRTGVNVED
-514 IDSMEDTTKEKILTP
+514 IDSVEDNVKEQILSP
-529 QEEYQDTLIFNNAIR
+529 QEEYQEMLMFNNAIR
-544 EIFLNRFVQMFS
+544 EIFLNRFVQIFS
-556 SYEHFVIQPS
+556 NYEHFVIQPS
-566 QDKDEWIN
+566 QDKDEWLN

-618 TWSELDY
+618 TWSELDF
-625 NIKVFDQRI
+625 NTRVFDQRI
-634 SALKKKVGESII
+634 SLLRKKVGEGIV
-646 RSMRYEPCTNIADIQ
+646 RSTRYEPCTSIEESQ
-661 QILEQRLTNVD
+661 KVLEQRLTNVD
-672 FETNPPTEILPH
+672 FETNPPTEIVPH

-696 SVVLNKEPTQSSR
+696 SVALNKEPTQSSR
-709 REQTQWKYKMKSM
+709 RGQTQWKYKMKSM
-722 DNGKPATPQ
+722 EPNGKTPVPQ
-731 ESQSPRPQTK
+731 ETQSPRPQTK

-833 EAVECNDATKSID
+833 EEECNDPSKPID
-846 PNFLSPAKKSPNK
+846 PNFLSPAKKSPSS
-859 FFGMPHRLISSL
+859 FFGLPERLISSL
-871 RSKSIIAITSYIKD
+871 KGKNIFEIASYIKENF
-885 SLNDKPGIGLPQQDL
+885 NDLP
-900 SNLQLETDV
+900 NLALEID

-914 ADKHKSPG
+914 TDKHKSPG
-922 DRKSVGPEHLR
+922 DRKIGPEHLR
-933 PLPDSLIFDIRNVQ
+933 PLPNSLLFDIRNVQ

-977 TLLSDTAL
+977 TLLSDTRL

-1106 RNEVTGHMF
+1106 RNEVTGHTF

-1142 RSIDSEELMES
+1142 RNIDSEELVES

-1165 PRRPILSQVE
+1165 PRRPIVSQVE
-1175 LQHMLGEA
+1175 LQHMLGES
-1183 VNAIVKYHYR
+1183 VNAIVKFHYR

-1226 RIFGRNF
+1226 RIFGKNF

-1262 RDRRMYS
+1262 KDRRIHV
-1269 ESSQRFTILRC
+1269 ENNQRFTTLRC
-1280 YCHLIDQINMFSQ
+1280 YCHLIDQINLFSQ

-1302 LFVCL
+1302 LFICL
-1307 AAREKLLHPMLRPMS
+1307 AAREQLLHSMLRPMS
-1322 DARSTMDMYEES
+1322 EARSTADMYEET
-1334 SFLRNPT
+1334 SFLRNTT
-1341 LLTFLIHILEPL
+1341 LLNFLIHILEPL

>member
-1 MNMSLGIGARGSEQH
+1 MNGSLGIMRGPEQH
-16 PLRFADYF
+16 PQRFADYF

-54 EGKVLGHYPDS
+54 KSKVLGHYPDS
-65 VPWNPFDD
+65 VPWNPFDE
-73 HAVCMLCLPSGLRFR
+73 HAVCMLCLPSGLKFR

-99 SFVLTKQDGHRTYG
+99 SFVLTKEDGHRTYG

-124 RKICI
+124 RKICA
-129 AMHTLQAMHITEL
+129 AMQTLQAMHITEL
-142 SSGQNGTPPTVRKGQ
+142 SSGQNGTPPTARKGQ

-171 SAHSPS
+171 SAHSPG

-182 YDYTKDKLLV
+182 YDSTKDKLLV

-210 FLTNLYKCY
+210 FLTNLYKC
-219 LFKNREDLDEMN
+219 
-231 LENETSDEIVA
+231 
-242 RCVPRHPGPGLS
+242 VPRHPGPGLS
-254 LESYVYNLLHNIPV
+254 LESYVYNLLYNVPV
-268 PLPGKSLKFYVP
+268 PLPGKSLKFFIP
-280 NDEPAKSPLELVI
+280 NDEPAKPPLELVI
-293 HQPSPM
+293 HQPMPSQ
-299 LELPMLDYPLKDVF
+299 ELPMLDYPLKDMF
-313 TWLGADCLIQLF
+313 TWLGADCVIQLF

-345 AVSECITALLF
+345 VVSECITALLY

-384 GLHAHS
+384 GLHAHT

-428 ITEIRALLNKYKVP
+428 IAEIRALLNKYKVP
-442 HSGKTDNMVINYY
+442 HTGKTDNMVINHY

-489 EPPSS
+489 EPSPPS
-494 QSDNL
+494 DTL
-499 QRIVDIVKRSVNVDD
+499 QRIVDIAKRTGVNVED
-514 IDSMEDTTKEKILTP
+514 IDSIEDNNVKERVLSP
-529 QEEYQDTLIFNNAIR
+529 QEEYQETLMFNNAIR
-544 EIFLNRFVQMFS
+544 EIFLNRFVQIFS

-566 QDKDEWIN
+566 QDKDEWLN

-618 TWSELDY
+618 TWSELDF
-625 NIKVFDQRI
+625 NIRVFDQRI
-634 SALKKKVGESII
+634 SLLRKKVGEGII
-646 RSMRYEPCTNIADIQ
+646 RSTRYEPCTSIDESQ
-661 QILEQRLTNVD
+661 KILEQRLTNVD
-672 FETNPPTEILPH
+672 FETNPPTEIVPH

-696 SVVLNKEPTQSSR
+696 SVALNKEPAQSSR
-709 REQTQWKYKMKSM
+709 RGQTQWKYKMKSM
-722 DNGKPATPQ
+722 ESNGKTQAPQ
-731 ESQSPRPQTK
+731 ETQSPRPQTK

-824 LWSHLAMYQ
+824 LWSHLTMYQ
-833 EAVECNDATKSID
+833 AVEECNDPDKSIHS
-846 PNFLSPAKKSPNK
+846 NFLSPDIPN
-859 FFGMPHRLISSL
+859 L
-871 RSKSIIAITSYIKD
+871 A
-885 SLNDKPGIGLPQQDL
+885 
-900 SNLQLETDV
+900 LEID

-914 ADKHKSPG
+914 TDKHKSPG
-922 DRKSVGPEHLR
+922 DRKIGPEHLR
-933 PLPDSLIFDIRNVQ
+933 PLPDSLLFDIRNVQ

-977 TLLSDTAL
+977 TLLSDTGL
-985 LRSQYKRSAFLRCEE
+985 LKSQYKRSAFLRCEE

-1106 RNEVTGHMF
+1106 RNEVTGHTF

-1142 RSIDSEELMES
+1142 HSIDSEELVES

-1175 LQHMLGEA
+1175 LQHMLGES
-1183 VNAIVKYHYR
+1183 VNAIVKFHYR

-1262 RDRRMYS
+1262 RDRRIHA
-1269 ESSQRFTILRC
+1269 ENNRRFATLRC

-1302 LFVCL
+1302 LFICL
-1307 AAREKLLHPMLRPMS
+1307 ATREQLLHSMLRPMS
-1322 DARSTMDMYEES
+1322 EARSTADMYEET
-1334 SFLRNPT
+1334 SFLRNCT
-1341 LLTFLIHILEPL
+1341 LLNFLVHILEPL

>member
-1 MNMSLGIGARGSEQH
+1 MNGSLGITRGSEQH
-16 PLRFADYF
+16 PQRFADYF

-54 EGKVLGHYPDS
+54 KSKVLGHYPDS
-65 VPWNPFDD
+65 VPWNPFDE

-99 SFVLTKQDGHRTYG
+99 SFVLTKEDGRRTYG

-124 RKICI
+124 RKICA
-129 AMHTLQAMHITEL
+129 AMQTLQAMHITEL

-171 SAHSPS
+171 SAHSPG

-182 YDYTKDKLLV
+182 YDSIKDKLLV
-192 TKSISLLC
+192 TKSIALLC
-200 QQPYLYAAKT
+200 QQPYLFAAKT
-210 FLTNLYKCY
+210 FLTNLYK
-219 LFKNREDLDEMN
+219 
-231 LENETSDEIVA
+231 
-242 RCVPRHPGPGLS
+242 CVPRHPGPGLS
-254 LESYVYNLLHNIPV
+254 LESYVYNLLYNVPI
-268 PLPGKSLKFYVP
+268 PLPGKSLKFFVP

-293 HQPSPM
+293 YQPSSL

-337 SSDFHKLM
+337 SADFHKLM
-345 AVSECITALLF
+345 VVSECITALLF

-384 GLHAHS
+384 GLHAQS

-401 NLCYVDIDKQSSQ
+401 NLCYVDIDKQNSQ

-428 ITEIRALLNKYKVP
+428 IAEIRALLNKYKVP
-442 HSGKTDNMVINYY
+442 NSGKTGNMVINYY

-489 EPPSS
+489 ETEL

-514 IDSMEDTTKEKILTP
+514 IDSIEDNTEKILTP
-529 QEEYQDTLIFNNAIR
+529 QEEYRETLDFNNAVR

-618 TWSELDY
+618 TWSELDC

-646 RSMRYEPCTNIADIQ
+646 RSMRYEPYTNIADTQ
-661 QILEQRLTNVD
+661 QILKQRLINVD

-696 SVVLNKEPTQSSR
+696 NVVLNKEPAQSILRSR
-709 REQTQWKYKMKSM
+709 RGQTQWKYKMKSI
-722 DNGKPATPQ
+722 DTNGKPVTPQ

-824 LWSHLAMYQ
+824 LWSHLTMYQ
-833 EAVECNDATKSID
+833 ESEECNDTTKSID
-846 PNFLSPAKKSPNK
+846 VNFLSP
-859 FFGMPHRLISSL
+859 
-871 RSKSIIAITSYIKD
+871 
-885 SLNDKPGIGLPQQDL
+885 DL

-914 ADKHKSPG
+914 TDKHKSPG
-922 DRKSVGPEHLR
+922 ERKTVGPEHLR

-977 TLLSDTAL
+977 MLLSDSAL

-1106 RNEVTGHMF
+1106 RNEVTGHTF

-1142 RSIDSEELMES
+1142 RSIDSEELVES

-1165 PRRPILSQVE
+1165 PRRLMLSQVE

-1233 YVWDYLLRVK
+1233 YVWDYFLRVK

-1262 RDRRMYS
+1262 RDRRVYT

-1302 LFVCL
+1302 LFICL
-1307 AAREKLLHPMLRPMS
+1307 ALREQLLHPMLRPMS
-1322 DARSTMDMYEES
+1322 DARSTADMYEEN

-1341 LLTFLIHILEPL
+1341 LLTFLVHILEPL

>member
-1 MNMSLGIGARGSEQH
+1 MNGSLGIMRGPEQH
-16 PLRFADYF
+16 PQRFADYF

-54 EGKVLGHYPDS
+54 KSKVLGHYPDS
-65 VPWNPFDD
+65 VPWNPFDE

-99 SFVLTKQDGHRTYG
+99 SFVLTKEDGHRTYG

-124 RKICI
+124 RKICA
-129 AMHTLQAMHITEL
+129 AMQTLQAMHITEL
-142 SSGQNGTPPTVRKGQ
+142 SSGQNGTPPTARKGQ

-171 SAHSPS
+171 SAHSPG

-182 YDYTKDKLLV
+182 YDSTKDKLLV

-200 QQPYLYAAKT
+200 QQPYLHAAKT
-210 FLTNLYKCY
+210 FLTNLYK
-219 LFKNREDLDEMN
+219 
-231 LENETSDEIVA
+231 
-242 RCVPRHPGPGLS
+242 CVPRHPGPGLS
-254 LESYVYNLLHNIPV
+254 LESYVYNLLYNVPV
-268 PLPGKSLKFYVP
+268 PLPGKSLKFFIP

-293 HQPSPM
+293 HQPTPSQ
-299 LELPMLDYPLKDVF
+299 ELQMLDYPLKDIF
-313 TWLGADCLIQLF
+313 TWLGADCVIQLF

-345 AVSECITALLF
+345 VVSECITALLF

-384 GLHAHS
+384 GLHAQS

-428 ITEIRALLNKYKVP
+428 IAEIRALLNKYKVP
-442 HSGKTDNMVINYY
+442 HAGKTDNTVINHY

-468 SGFHLP
+468 SGCHLP

-481 DVLDWDRP
+481 DVLDWNRP
-489 EPPSS
+489 EPTP
-494 QSDNL
+494 QSDTL
-499 QRIVDIVKRSVNVDD
+499 QRIVDIAKRTGVNVED
-514 IDSMEDTTKEKILTP
+514 IDSVEDNVKEQILSP
-529 QEEYQDTLIFNNAIR
+529 QEEYQEMLMFNNAIR
-544 EIFLNRFVQMFS
+544 EIFLNRFVQIFS
-556 SYEHFVIQPS
+556 NYEHFVIQPS
-566 QDKDEWIN
+566 QDKDEWLN

-618 TWSELDY
+618 TWSELDF
-625 NIKVFDQRI
+625 NTRVFDQRI
-634 SALKKKVGESII
+634 SLLRKKVGEGIV
-646 RSMRYEPCTNIADIQ
+646 RSTRYEPCTSIEESQ
-661 QILEQRLTNVD
+661 KVLEQRLTNVD
-672 FETNPPTEILPH
+672 FETNPPTEIVPH

-696 SVVLNKEPTQSSR
+696 SVALNKEPTQSILRSR
-709 REQTQWKYKMKSM
+709 RGQTQWKYKMKSM
-722 DNGKPATPQ
+722 ESNGKTPVPQ
-731 ESQSPRPQTK
+731 ETQSPRPQTK

-833 EAVECNDATKSID
+833 EEECNDPSKPID
-846 PNFLSPAKKSPNK
+846 PNFLSPAKKSPSS
-859 FFGMPHRLISSL
+859 FFGLPERLISSL
-871 RSKSIIAITSYIKD
+871 KGKNMFEIASYIKENF
-885 SLNDKPGIGLPQQDL
+885 NDLP
-900 SNLQLETDV
+900 NLALEID

-914 ADKHKSPG
+914 TDKHKSPG
-922 DRKSVGPEHLR
+922 DRKIGPEHLR
-933 PLPDSLIFDIRNVQ
+933 PLPNSLLFDIRNVQ

-977 TLLSDTAL
+977 TLLSDTRL
-985 LRSQYKRSAFLRCEE
+985 LSQYKRSAFLRCEE

-1106 RNEVTGHMF
+1106 RNEVTGHTF

-1142 RSIDSEELMES
+1142 RNIDSEELVES

-1165 PRRPILSQVE
+1165 PRRPIVSQVE
-1175 LQHMLGEA
+1175 LQHMLGES
-1183 VNAIVKYHYR
+1183 VNAIVKFHYR

-1226 RIFGRNF
+1226 RIFGKNF

-1262 RDRRMYS
+1262 KDRRIHV
-1269 ESSQRFTILRC
+1269 ENSQRFTTLRC
-1280 YCHLIDQINMFSQ
+1280 YCHLIDQINLFSQ

-1302 LFVCL
+1302 LFICL
-1307 AAREKLLHPMLRPMS
+1307 AAREQLLHSMLRPMS
-1322 DARSTMDMYEES
+1322 EARSTADMYEET
-1334 SFLRNPT
+1334 SFLRNTT
-1341 LLTFLIHILEPL
+1341 LLNFLIHILEPL

>member
-1 MNMSLGIGARGSEQH
+1 MNGSLGIMRGPEQH
-16 PLRFADYF
+16 PQRFADYF

-54 EGKVLGHYPDS
+54 KSKVLGHHPDS
-65 VPWNPFDD
+65 VPWNPFDE

-99 SFVLTKQDGHRTYG
+99 SFVLTKEDGHRTYG

-124 RKICI
+124 RKICA
-129 AMHTLQAMHITEL
+129 AMQTLQAMHITEL
-142 SSGQNGTPPTVRKGQ
+142 SSGQNGTPPTARKGQ

-171 SAHSPS
+171 SAHSPG

-182 YDYTKDKLLV
+182 YDSTKDKLLV

-200 QQPYLYAAKT
+200 QQPYLHAAKT
-210 FLTNLYKCY
+210 FLTNLYK
-219 LFKNREDLDEMN
+219 
-231 LENETSDEIVA
+231 
-242 RCVPRHPGPGLS
+242 CVPRHPGPGLS
-254 LESYVYNLLHNIPV
+254 LESYVYNLLYNVPV
-268 PLPGKSLKFYVP
+268 PLPGKSLKFFIP

-293 HQPSPM
+293 HQPTPSQ
-299 LELPMLDYPLKDVF
+299 ELPMLDYPLKDMF
-313 TWLGADCLIQLF
+313 TWLGADCVIQLF

-345 AVSECITALLF
+345 VVSECITALLF

-384 GLHAHS
+384 GLHAQS

-428 ITEIRALLNKYKVP
+428 IAEIRALLNKYKVP
-442 HSGKTDNMVINYY
+442 HTGKTDNMVINHY

-489 EPPSS
+489 ESTP
-494 QSDNL
+494 QSDTL
-499 QRIVDIVKRSVNVDD
+499 QRIVDIVKRTGVNVED
-514 IDSMEDTTKEKILTP
+514 IDSLEDNGKERIFSP
-529 QEEYQDTLIFNNAIR
+529 QEEYQETLIFNNAIR
-544 EIFLNRFVQMFS
+544 ETFLNRFVQIFS

-566 QDKDEWIN
+566 QDKDEWLN

-618 TWSELDY
+618 TWSELDF
-625 NIKVFDQRI
+625 NIRVFDQRI
-634 SALKKKVGESII
+634 SLLRKKVGEGIV
-646 RSMRYEPCTNIADIQ
+646 RSTRYEPCTSVEESQ
-661 QILEQRLTNVD
+661 KVLEQRLTNVD
-672 FETNPPTEILPH
+672 FETNPPAEILPH

-696 SVVLNKEPTQSSR
+696 SVALNKEPAHSILRSR
-709 REQTQWKYKMKSM
+709 RGQTQWKYKMKSM
-722 DNGKPATPQ
+722 ESNGKTPAPQ
-731 ESQSPRPQTK
+731 ETQSPRPQTK

-824 LWSHLAMYQ
+824 LWSHLTMYQ
-833 EAVECNDATKSID
+833 ALEECNDPSKPID
-846 PNFLSPAKKSPNK
+846 PNFLSPDLPN
-859 FFGMPHRLISSL
+859 L
-871 RSKSIIAITSYIKD
+871 A
-885 SLNDKPGIGLPQQDL
+885 
-900 SNLQLETDV
+900 LEID

-914 ADKHKSPG
+914 TDKHKSPG
-922 DRKSVGPEHLR
+922 DRKIGPEHLR
-933 PLPDSLIFDIRNVQ
+933 PLPDSLLFDIRNVQ

-977 TLLSDTAL
+977 TLLSDTRL

-1035 FPSRKASAAT
+1035 FPTRKASAAT

-1106 RNEVTGHMF
+1106 RNEVTGHTF

-1142 RSIDSEELMES
+1142 RSIDSEELVES

-1175 LQHMLGEA
+1175 LQHMLGES
-1183 VNAIVKYHYR
+1183 VNAIVKFHYR

-1262 RDRRMYS
+1262 RDRRLHAKN
-1269 ESSQRFTILRC
+1269 SQRFTTLRC

-1302 LFVCL
+1302 LFICL
-1307 AAREKLLHPMLRPMS
+1307 AAREQLLHSMLRPMS
-1322 DARSTMDMYEES
+1322 EARSTADMYEEN
-1334 SFLRNPT
+1334 SFLRNFT
-1341 LLTFLIHILEPL
+1341 LLNFLIHILEPL

>member
-1 MNMSLGIGARGSEQH
+1 MNGGNLGIPRGPEQH
-16 PLRFADYF
+16 PQRFADYF

-54 EGKVLGHYPDS
+54 KSKVLGHYPDS
-65 VPWNPFDD
+65 VPWNPFDE

-99 SFVLTKQDGHRTYG
+99 SFVLTKEDGHRTYG

-124 RKICI
+124 RNICA
-129 AMHTLQAMHITEL
+129 AMQTLQAMHITEL
-142 SSGQNGTPPTVRKGQ
+142 SSGQNGTPPTARKGQ
-157 DGHNTRSLPRHFKL
+157 EGGHNTRSLPRHFKL

-177 AALGY
+177 AALAY
-182 YDYTKDKLLV
+182 YDSTKDKLLV

-200 QQPYLYAAKT
+200 QQPYLHAARM
-210 FLTNLYKCY
+210 FLTNLYK
-219 LFKNREDLDEMN
+219 
-231 LENETSDEIVA
+231 
-242 RCVPRHPGPGLS
+242 CVPRHPGPGLS
-254 LESYVYNLLHNIPV
+254 LESYVYNLLYNVPV
-268 PLPGKSLKFYVP
+268 PLAGKSLKFFIP
-280 NDEPAKSPLELVI
+280 NDEPAKAPLELVI
-293 HQPSPM
+293 HQPKPSR
-299 LELPMLDYPLKDVF
+299 ELPLLDYPLKDVF
-313 TWLGADCLIQLF
+313 TWLGADCVIQLF

-337 SSDFHKLM
+337 SSDFNKLM
-345 AVSECITALLF
+345 VVSECITALLF

-384 GLHAHS
+384 GLHAQS

-428 ITEIRALLNKYKVP
+428 IAEIRALLNKYKVP
-442 HSGKTDNMVINYY
+442 LTGKTDNMLVNYV

-489 EPPSS
+489 DST
-494 QSDNL
+494 QQTDAF
-499 QRIVDIVKRSVNVDD
+499 QRIVDIVKRTGVNVDD
-514 IDSMEDTTKEKILTP
+514 IDPMEDTSDDKILTP
-529 QEEYQDTLIFNNAIR
+529 QEEYQETLIFNNAIR
-544 EIFLNRFVQMFS
+544 EIFLNRFAQMFCC
-556 SYEHFVIQPS
+556 YEHFVIQPN
-566 QDKDEWIN
+566 QNKEEWLN

-590 QPTQHLPFLSRFLE
+590 QPAQHLPFLSRFLE

-618 TWSELDY
+618 TWNELDY
-625 NIKVFDQRI
+625 NIKVFDDRI
-634 SALKKKVGESII
+634 TFLRKKVGETII
-646 RSMRYEPCTNIADIQ
+646 RSTRYETCTSISETEKV
-661 QILEQRLTNVD
+661 LEQRLTNVD
-672 FETNPPTEILPH
+672 FETNPPIEIVPH

-696 SVVLNKEPTQSSR
+696 SVALNKEPAQSILRSR
-709 REQTQWKYKMKSM
+709 KGQTQWKYKMKSM
-722 DNGKPATPQ
+722 ESNGKTVAPQ

-778 GSEAVA
+778 GSEAFA
-784 LGHGGESLSDVE
+784 LGHAKESLFGVE

-808 ERVWSHGL
+808 ERIWSHGL

-824 LWSHLAMYQ
+824 LWSHLTTYQ
-833 EAVECNDATKSID
+833 ESEERNDTNKTD
-846 PNFLSPAKKSPNK
+846 PNFLSPVPKKSVPNK
-859 FFGMPHRLISSL
+859 LFGLPDRLIATL
-871 RSKSIIAITSYIKD
+871 KSRNIFVIASYIKEN
-885 SLNDKPGIGLPQQDL
+885 LNDL
-900 SNLQLETDV
+900 SNLALETDV
-909 SPTRG
+909 SPTRVT
-914 ADKHKSPG
+914 DKHKSPG
-922 DRKSVGPEHLR
+922 ERRASGPEHLR
-933 PLPDSLIFDIRNVQ
+933 PLPESLIFDIRNVQ

-977 TLLSDTAL
+977 TLLSDTEL
-985 LRSQYKRSAFLRCEE
+985 LRGQYKRSAFLRCEE

-1045 TSANSWIAI
+1045 TSAHSWIAI
-1054 SGTLCETNPVPIPKG
+1054 SGTLCETNPVPIPKS

-1091 NTGLSPKW
+1091 NTGPSPRW

-1106 RNEVTGHMF
+1106 RNEVTGHTF
-1115 KFPCGRWLGRG
+1115 KFPCGRWLGKG

-1137 GALVP
+1137 GALVS
-1142 RSIDSEELMES
+1142 RSIDNEELVES

-1165 PRRPILSQVE
+1165 PRKPMLSLDE
-1175 LQHMLGEA
+1175 LQYILGEA
-1183 VNAIVKYHYR
+1183 VNAIVKYHYI
-1193 RECQDGSLTALLCGE
+1193 RECKDNSLTALICGE

-1221 GFKNQ
+1221 GFKSQ
-1226 RIFGRNF
+1226 RIFGKNL
-1233 YVWDYLLRVK
+1233 YVWDYFLKVRQD
-1243 ENFEISLLEEMDEY
+1243 FETSLMDEM
-1257 SQRLN
+1257 N
-1262 RDRRMYS
+1262 
-1269 ESSQRFTILRC
+1269 SSQKLYWNRKMQSDNDMNIRILRG
-1280 YCHLIDQINMFSQ
+1280 YCQLIDKINIISQ
-1293 TLGKDGKFQ
+1293 NLGKDGKFQ
-1302 LFVCL
+1302 LFICL
-1307 AAREKLLHPMLRPMS
+1307 AIREQLLQRMLRPMS
-1322 DARSTMDMYEES
+1322 LAYSTADMYDEV
-1334 SFLRNPT
+1334 SFLRNPS
-1341 LLTFLIHILEPL
+1341 LLSFLIHILEPL
-1353 SEFHIVLEKSLTHG
+1353 TAFHIVLEKSLTYG

>member
-1 MNMSLGIGARGSEQH
+1 MNGSLGITRGPEQH
-16 PLRFADYF
+16 PQRFADYF

-54 EGKVLGHYPDS
+54 KSKVLGHYPDS
-65 VPWNPFDD
+65 VPWNPFDE

-99 SFVLTKQDGHRTYG
+99 SFVLTKEDGHRTYG

-124 RKICI
+124 RKICC
-129 AMHTLQAMHITEL
+129 AMQTLQAMHITEL
-142 SSGQNGTPPTVRKGQ
+142 SSGQNGTPPTARKGQ

-171 SAHSPS
+171 SAHSPG

-182 YDYTKDKLLV
+182 YDSTKDKLLV

-200 QQPYLYAAKT
+200 QQPYLHATKT
-210 FLTNLYKCY
+210 FLTNLYK
-219 LFKNREDLDEMN
+219 
-231 LENETSDEIVA
+231 
-242 RCVPRHPGPGLS
+242 CVPRHPGPGLS
-254 LESYVYNLLHNIPV
+254 LESYVYNLLYNVPV
-268 PLPGKSLKFYVP
+268 PLPGKSLKFFVP

-293 HQPSPM
+293 HQPSPS
-299 LELPMLDYPLKDVF
+299 LELPMLDYALKDVF

-337 SSDFHKLM
+337 SADFHKLM
-345 AVSECITALLF
+345 VVSECITALLF

-384 GLHAHS
+384 GLHAHN

-428 ITEIRALLNKYKVP
+428 INEIRALLNKYKIP

-489 EPPSS
+489 EPGP

-499 QRIVDIVKRSVNVDD
+499 QRTVDIVKRSVNMDD
-514 IDSMEDTTKEKILTP
+514 IDPIEDITEKILTP
-529 QEEYQDTLIFNNAIR
+529 QEEYQETLIFNNAIR

-556 SYEHFVIQPS
+556 SYEHFVIHPS

-618 TWSELDY
+618 TWSELDC

-646 RSMRYEPCTNIADIQ
+646 RSMRYESCTSIADTQ
-661 QILEQRLTNVD
+661 QILEQRLNNID
-672 FETNPPTEILPH
+672 FETNPPAEILPH

-696 SVVLNKEPTQSSR
+696 NVALNKEPAQSILRSR
-709 REQTQWKYKMKSM
+709 RGQTQWKYKMKSM
-722 DNGKPATPQ
+722 DTNGKPPIPQ

-824 LWSHLAMYQ
+824 LWSHLTMYQ
-833 EAVECNDATKSID
+833 ESEECNDATKSID
-846 PNFLSPAKKSPNK
+846 SNFLSPAKKSPNK
-859 FFGMPHRLISSL
+859 FFGIPDRLVSSL
-871 RSKSIIAITSYIKD
+871 RGKSIIEIASYIKD
-885 SLNDKPGIGLPQQDL
+885 NFNDL

-914 ADKHKSPG
+914 TDKHKSSSE
-922 DRKSVGPEHLR
+922 RKTIGPEHLR

-977 TLLSDTAL
+977 TLLSDNAL
-985 LRSQYKRSAFLRCEE
+985 LRTQYKRSAFLRCEE

-1069 ALEFVFHHKNLGVL
+1069 ALEFLFHHKNLGVL

-1106 RNEVTGHMF
+1106 RNEVTGHTF

-1142 RSIDSEELMES
+1142 RSIDSEELVES

-1165 PRRPILSQVE
+1165 PRRPIFSQVE

-1233 YVWDYLLRVK
+1233 YVWDYLLRIK

-1262 RDRRMYS
+1262 RDRRVYTQ
-1269 ESSQRFTILRC
+1269 SSQRFTILRC

-1302 LFVCL
+1302 LFICL
-1307 AAREKLLHPMLRPMS
+1307 AAREQLLHPMLRPMS
-1322 DARSTMDMYEES
+1322 DARSTMDMYEEN

>member
-1 MNMSLGIGARGSEQH
+1 MNGSLGIMRGPEQH
-16 PLRFADYF
+16 PQRFADYF

-54 EGKVLGHYPDS
+54 KSKVLGHYPDS
-65 VPWNPFDD
+65 VPWNPFDE

-99 SFVLTKQDGHRTYG
+99 SFVLTKEDGHRTYG

-124 RKICI
+124 RKICA
-129 AMHTLQAMHITEL
+129 AMQTLQAMHITEL
-142 SSGQNGTPPTVRKGQ
+142 SSGQNGTPPTARKGQ

-171 SAHSPS
+171 SAHSPG

-182 YDYTKDKLLV
+182 YDSTKDKLLV

-200 QQPYLYAAKT
+200 QQPYLHAAKT
-210 FLTNLYKCY
+210 FLTNLYK
-219 LFKNREDLDEMN
+219 
-231 LENETSDEIVA
+231 
-242 RCVPRHPGPGLS
+242 CVPRHPGPGLS
-254 LESYVYNLLHNIPV
+254 LESYVYNLLYNVPV
-268 PLPGKSLKFYVP
+268 PLPGKSLKFFIP

-293 HQPSPM
+293 HQPTPSQ
-299 LELPMLDYPLKDVF
+299 ELQMLDYPLKDIF
-313 TWLGADCLIQLF
+313 TWLGADCVIQLF

-345 AVSECITALLF
+345 VVSECITALLF

-384 GLHAHS
+384 GLHAQS

-428 ITEIRALLNKYKVP
+428 IAEIRALLNKYKVP
-442 HSGKTDNMVINYY
+442 QAGKTDNTVINHY

-468 SGFHLP
+468 SGCHLP

-481 DVLDWDRP
+481 DVLDWNRP
-489 EPPSS
+489 EPTS
-494 QSDNL
+494 QSDTL
-499 QRIVDIVKRSVNVDD
+499 QRIVDIAKRTVNVED
-514 IDSMEDTTKEKILTP
+514 IDSVEDNVKEQILSP
-529 QEEYQDTLIFNNAIR
+529 QEEYQEMLMFNNAIR
-544 EIFLNRFVQMFS
+544 EIFLNRFVQIFS
-556 SYEHFVIQPS
+556 NYEHFVIQPS
-566 QDKDEWIN
+566 QDKDEWLN

-618 TWSELDY
+618 TWSELDF
-625 NIKVFDQRI
+625 NTRVFDQRI
-634 SALKKKVGESII
+634 SLLRKKVGEGIV
-646 RSMRYEPCTNIADIQ
+646 RSTRYEPCTSIEESQ
-661 QILEQRLTNVD
+661 KVLEQRLTNVD
-672 FETNPPTEILPH
+672 FETNPPTEIVPH

-696 SVVLNKEPTQSSR
+696 SVALNKEPTQSSR
-709 REQTQWKYKMKSM
+709 RGQTQWKYKMKSM
-722 DNGKPATPQ
+722 ESNGKTPVPQ
-731 ESQSPRPQTK
+731 ETQSPRPQTK

-833 EAVECNDATKSID
+833 EEECNDPSKPID
-846 PNFLSPAKKSPNK
+846 PNFLSPDKVLKVEISFSYVDTLHSLSSKKSPSS
-859 FFGMPHRLISSL
+859 FFGLPERLISSL
-871 RSKSIIAITSYIKD
+871 KGKNIFEIASYIKENF
-885 SLNDKPGIGLPQQDL
+885 NDLP
-900 SNLQLETDV
+900 NLALEID

-914 ADKHKSPG
+914 TDKHKSPG
-922 DRKSVGPEHLR
+922 DRKIGPEHLR
-933 PLPDSLIFDIRNVQ
+933 PLPNSLLFDIRNVQ

-977 TLLSDTAL
+977 TLLSDTRL

-1106 RNEVTGHMF
+1106 RNEVTGHTF

-1142 RSIDSEELMES
+1142 RNIDSEELVES

-1165 PRRPILSQVE
+1165 PRRPIVSQVE
-1175 LQHMLGEA
+1175 LQHMLGES
-1183 VNAIVKYHYR
+1183 VNAIVKFHYR

-1226 RIFGRNF
+1226 RIFGKNF

-1262 RDRRMYS
+1262 KDRRIHV
-1269 ESSQRFTILRC
+1269 ENNQRFTTLRC
-1280 YCHLIDQINMFSQ
+1280 YCHLIDQINLFSQ

-1302 LFVCL
+1302 LFICL
-1307 AAREKLLHPMLRPMS
+1307 AAREQLLHSMLRPMS
-1322 DARSTMDMYEES
+1322 EARSTADMYEET
-1334 SFLRNPT
+1334 SFLRNTT
-1341 LLTFLIHILEPL
+1341 LLNFLIHILEPL

>member
-1 MNMSLGIGARGSEQH
+1 MNGGLEVLRGPEQH
-16 PLRFADYF
+16 PARFADYF

-29 DKDSGLEPDKY
+29 DKDSGLEPDRY

-54 EGKVLGHYPDS
+54 KSKVLGHYPDS
-65 VPWNPFDD
+65 VPWNPFDKQ
-73 HAVCMLCLPSGLRFR
+73 AVCMLCLPSGLRFR

-99 SFVLTKQDGHRTYG
+99 SFVLTKEDGRRSYG
-113 FSLVFYEECRN
+113 FSLVFYEECRD
-124 RKICI
+124 RKICA
-129 AMHTLQAMHITEL
+129 AMQTLQAMHITEL
-142 SSGQNGTPPTVRKGQ
+142 SSGQNGTPPVPRRGQ

-171 SAHSPS
+171 SAHSPG
-177 AALGY
+177 AAMGY
-182 YDYTKDKLLV
+182 YDSTKDKLFV

-200 QQPYLYAAKT
+200 QQPYLHAART
-210 FLTNLYKCY
+210 FLGNLYK
-219 LFKNREDLDEMN
+219 
-231 LENETSDEIVA
+231 
-242 RCVPRHPGPGLS
+242 CVPRHPGPGLS
-254 LESYVYNLLHNIPV
+254 LESYVYNLLYNVPV
-268 PLPGKSLKFYVP
+268 PLPGKSLKFFVP
-280 NDEPAKSPLELVI
+280 NDEPAKPPLELVI
-293 HQPSPM
+293 HQPVPAQ
-299 LELPMLDYPLKDVF
+299 ELPMLDYSLKDVF
-313 TWLGADCLIQLF
+313 TWLGVDCVIQLF

-337 SSDFHKLM
+337 SADFHKLM
-345 AVSECITALLF
+345 VVSECVTALLF

-384 GLHAHS
+384 GLHAQS
-390 EGGVLKIASEA
+390 EGGIVKIASEA
-401 NLCYVDIDKQSSQ
+401 NLCYVDIDKQTSQ
-414 FPEELPVFPHKMQF
+414 LPEELPVFPHKLQF
-428 ITEIRALLNKYKVP
+428 IAEIRAILNKYKVP
-442 HSGKTDNMVINYY
+442 HPDKTDNMVINYL

-468 SGFHLP
+468 SGFHFP

-481 DVLDWDRP
+481 DVLDWDRADP
-489 EPPSS
+489 EP
-494 QSDNL
+494 QAEAL
-499 QRIVDIVKRSVNVDD
+499 QRIADIAKRTGINLDDLDSVEITSKKN
-514 IDSMEDTTKEKILTP
+514 LTP
-529 QEEYQDTLIFNNAIR
+529 QEEYRDTLVFNNAIK
-544 EIFLNRFVQMFS
+544 EIFMNRFVQIFS

-566 QDKDEWIN
+566 QDKDEWLS

-590 QPTQHLPFLSRFLE
+590 QPAQHLPFLSRFLE

-618 TWSELDY
+618 TWSDLDF
-625 NIKVFDQRI
+625 NIKVFDNRI
-634 SALKKKVGESII
+634 ANLKKKVGEGIVRSPCYEVCTSI
-646 RSMRYEPCTNIADIQ
+646 SETQ
-661 QILEQRLTNVD
+661 KLLEHRMNNVD
-672 FETNPPTEILPH
+672 FEASPPTEILPH

-696 SVVLNKEPTQSSR
+696 SVALGKEPAQSSR
-709 REQTQWKYKMKSM
+709 RGQTQWKYKMKLVEA
-722 DNGKPATPQ
+722 NGKAPTPQ
-731 ESQSPRPQTK
+731 ETQSPRPQTK
-741 LSADMSPALIA
+741 LSTDMSPALIA

-816 QNKQGKSA
+816 QNKHGKSA

-833 EAVECNDATKSID
+833 ELVECNDSAKTID
-846 PNFLSPAKKSPNK
+846 PNFLSP
-859 FFGMPHRLISSL
+859 
-871 RSKSIIAITSYIKD
+871 
-885 SLNDKPGIGLPQQDL
+885 DL
-900 SNLQLETDV
+900 SNLALETEV

-914 ADKHKSPG
+914 RERHKFPG
-922 DRKSVGPEHLR
+922 ERRSIGTEQLK
-933 PLPDSLIFDIRNVQ
+933 PLPESLIFDIRNVQ
-947 AMTDIKTHIGYARAW
+947 AMTEIKTHIGYARAW

-977 TLLSDTAL
+977 MLLSEATL

-1045 TSANSWIAI
+1045 TSANSWVII
-1054 SGTLCETNPVPIPKG
+1054 SGMLCETNPVPIPKG

-1099 MVEHVVV
+1099 MVEHIVV
-1106 RNEVTGHMF
+1106 RNEVTGHTF

-1142 RSIDSEELMES
+1142 RSIDSEELVES

-1165 PRRPILSQVE
+1165 PRRPTLSQVE

-1183 VNAIVKYHYR
+1183 VNAIVKFHYR
-1193 RECQDGSLTALLCGE
+1193 REPQDGSLTVLLCGE
-1208 GGLVPSLEQIFLF
+1208 GGLVPSLEQTFLY

-1226 RIFGRNF
+1226 RIFGRNL
-1233 YVWDYLLRVK
+1233 YVWDYFVRVK

-1257 SQRLN
+1257 SQKLN
-1262 RDRRMYS
+1262 RGRRAHA
-1269 ESSQRFTILRC
+1269 ESNQRFTILRC
-1280 YCHLIDQINMFSQ
+1280 YCHLIDQINTSSQ

-1307 AAREKLLHPMLRPMS
+1307 AAREQLLHLMLRPMS
-1322 DARSTMDMYEES
+1322 EARSTVDMYEEA
-1334 SFLRNPT
+1334 SFLRNPS
-1341 LLTFLIHILEPL
+1341 LLSFLIHILEPL

-1367 ISSIC
+1367 ISSMC

>member
-1 MNMSLGIGARGSEQH
+1 MNGSLGIMRGPEQH
-16 PLRFADYF
+16 PQRFADYF

-54 EGKVLGHYPDS
+54 KSKVLGHYPDS
-65 VPWNPFDD
+65 VPWNPFDE

-99 SFVLTKQDGHRTYG
+99 SFVLTKEDGHRTYG

-124 RKICI
+124 RKICA
-129 AMHTLQAMHITEL
+129 AMQTLQAMHITEL
-142 SSGQNGTPPTVRKGQ
+142 SSGQNGTPPTARKGQ

-171 SAHSPS
+171 SAHSPG

-182 YDYTKDKLLV
+182 YDSTKDKLLV

-200 QQPYLYAAKT
+200 QQPYLHAAKT
-210 FLTNLYKCY
+210 FLTNLYK
-219 LFKNREDLDEMN
+219 
-231 LENETSDEIVA
+231 
-242 RCVPRHPGPGLS
+242 CVPRHPGPGLS
-254 LESYVYNLLHNIPV
+254 LESYVYNLLYNVPV
-268 PLPGKSLKFYVP
+268 PLPGKSLKFFIP

-293 HQPSPM
+293 HQPTPSQ
-299 LELPMLDYPLKDVF
+299 ELQMLDYPLKDIF
-313 TWLGADCLIQLF
+313 TWLGADCVIQLF

-345 AVSECITALLF
+345 VVSECITALLF

-384 GLHAHS
+384 GLHAQS

-428 ITEIRALLNKYKVP
+428 IAEIRALLNKYKVP
-442 HSGKTDNMVINYY
+442 QAGKTDNTVINHY

-468 SGFHLP
+468 SGCHLP

-481 DVLDWDRP
+481 DVLDWNRP
-489 EPPSS
+489 EPTS
-494 QSDNL
+494 QSDTL
-499 QRIVDIVKRSVNVDD
+499 QRIVDIAKRTVNVED
-514 IDSMEDTTKEKILTP
+514 IDSVEDNVKEQILSP
-529 QEEYQDTLIFNNAIR
+529 QEEYQEMLMFNNAIR
-544 EIFLNRFVQMFS
+544 EIFLNRFVQIFS
-556 SYEHFVIQPS
+556 NYEHFVIQPS
-566 QDKDEWIN
+566 QDKDEWLN

-618 TWSELDY
+618 TWSELDF
-625 NIKVFDQRI
+625 NTRVFDQRI
-634 SALKKKVGESII
+634 SLLRKKVGEGIV
-646 RSMRYEPCTNIADIQ
+646 RSTRYEPCTSIEESQ
-661 QILEQRLTNVD
+661 KVLEQRLTNVD
-672 FETNPPTEILPH
+672 FETNPPTEIVPH

-696 SVVLNKEPTQSSR
+696 SVALNKEPTQSSR
-709 REQTQWKYKMKSM
+709 RGQTQWKYKMKSM
-722 DNGKPATPQ
+722 ESNGKTPVPQ
-731 ESQSPRPQTK
+731 ETQSPRPQTK

-833 EAVECNDATKSID
+833 EEECNDPSKPID
-846 PNFLSPAKKSPNK
+846 PNFLSPDLPN
-859 FFGMPHRLISSL
+859 L
-871 RSKSIIAITSYIKD
+871 A
-885 SLNDKPGIGLPQQDL
+885 
-900 SNLQLETDV
+900 LEID

-914 ADKHKSPG
+914 TDKHKSPG
-922 DRKSVGPEHLR
+922 DRKIGPEHLR
-933 PLPDSLIFDIRNVQ
+933 PLPNSLLFDIRNVQ

-977 TLLSDTAL
+977 TLLSDTRL

-1106 RNEVTGHMF
+1106 RNEVTGHTF

-1142 RSIDSEELMES
+1142 RNIDSEELVES

-1165 PRRPILSQVE
+1165 PRRPIVSQVE
-1175 LQHMLGEA
+1175 LQHMLGES
-1183 VNAIVKYHYR
+1183 VNAIVKFHYR

-1226 RIFGRNF
+1226 RIFGKNF

-1262 RDRRMYS
+1262 KDRRIHV
-1269 ESSQRFTILRC
+1269 ENNQRFTTLRC
-1280 YCHLIDQINMFSQ
+1280 YCHLIDQINLFSQ

-1302 LFVCL
+1302 LFICL
-1307 AAREKLLHPMLRPMS
+1307 AAREQLLHSMLRPMS
-1322 DARSTMDMYEES
+1322 EARSTADMYEET
-1334 SFLRNPT
+1334 SFLRNTT
-1341 LLTFLIHILEPL
+1341 LLNFLIHILEPL

>member
-1 MNMSLGIGARGSEQH
+1 MNGSLGIMRGPEQH
-16 PLRFADYF
+16 PQRFADYF

-54 EGKVLGHYPDS
+54 KSKVLGHYPDS
-65 VPWNPFDD
+65 VPWNPFDE

-99 SFVLTKQDGHRTYG
+99 SFVLTKEDGHRTYG

-124 RKICI
+124 RKICA
-129 AMHTLQAMHITEL
+129 AMQTLQAMHITEL
-142 SSGQNGTPPTVRKGQ
+142 SSGQNGTPPTARKGQ

-171 SAHSPS
+171 SAHSPG

-182 YDYTKDKLLV
+182 YDSTKDKLLV

-200 QQPYLYAAKT
+200 QQPYLHAAKT
-210 FLTNLYKCY
+210 FLTNLYK
-219 LFKNREDLDEMN
+219 
-231 LENETSDEIVA
+231 
-242 RCVPRHPGPGLS
+242 CVPRHPGPGLS
-254 LESYVYNLLHNIPV
+254 LESYVYNLLYNVPV
-268 PLPGKSLKFYVP
+268 PLPGKSLKFFIP

-293 HQPSPM
+293 HQPTPSQ
-299 LELPMLDYPLKDVF
+299 ELQMLDYPLKDIF
-313 TWLGADCLIQLF
+313 TWLGADCVIQLF

-345 AVSECITALLF
+345 VVSECITALLF

-384 GLHAHS
+384 GLHAQS

-428 ITEIRALLNKYKVP
+428 IAEIRALLNKYKVP
-442 HSGKTDNMVINYY
+442 HAGKTDNTVINHY

-468 SGFHLP
+468 SGCHLP

-481 DVLDWDRP
+481 DVLDWNRP
-489 EPPSS
+489 EPTP
-494 QSDNL
+494 QSDTL
-499 QRIVDIVKRSVNVDD
+499 QRIVDIAKRTGVNVED
-514 IDSMEDTTKEKILTP
+514 IDSVEDNVKEQILSP
-529 QEEYQDTLIFNNAIR
+529 QEEYQEMLMFNNAIR
-544 EIFLNRFVQMFS
+544 EIFLNRFVQIFS
-556 SYEHFVIQPS
+556 NYEHFVIQPS
-566 QDKDEWIN
+566 QDKDEWLN

-618 TWSELDY
+618 TWSELDF
-625 NIKVFDQRI
+625 NTRVFDQRI
-634 SALKKKVGESII
+634 SLLRKKVGEGIV
-646 RSMRYEPCTNIADIQ
+646 RSTRYEPCTSIEESQ
-661 QILEQRLTNVD
+661 KVLEQRLTNVD
-672 FETNPPTEILPH
+672 FETNPPTEIVPH

-696 SVVLNKEPTQSSR
+696 SVALNKEPTQSSR
-709 REQTQWKYKMKSM
+709 RGQTQWKYKMKSM
-722 DNGKPATPQ
+722 ESNGKTPVPQ
-731 ESQSPRPQTK
+731 ETQSPRPQTK

-833 EAVECNDATKSID
+833 EEECNDPSKPID
-846 PNFLSPAKKSPNK
+846 PNFLSPAKKSPSS
-859 FFGMPHRLISSL
+859 FFGLPERLISSL
-871 RSKSIIAITSYIKD
+871 KGKNMFEIASYIKENF
-885 SLNDKPGIGLPQQDL
+885 NDLP
-900 SNLQLETDV
+900 NLALEID

-914 ADKHKSPG
+914 TDKHKSPG
-922 DRKSVGPEHLR
+922 DRKIGPEHLR
-933 PLPDSLIFDIRNVQ
+933 PLPNSLLFDIRNVQ

-977 TLLSDTAL
+977 TLLSDTRL

-1106 RNEVTGHMF
+1106 RNEVTGHTF

-1142 RSIDSEELMES
+1142 RNIDSEELVES

-1165 PRRPILSQVE
+1165 PRRPIVSQVE
-1175 LQHMLGEA
+1175 LQHMLGES
-1183 VNAIVKYHYR
+1183 VNAIVKFHYR

-1226 RIFGRNF
+1226 RIFGKNF

-1262 RDRRMYS
+1262 KDRRIHV
-1269 ESSQRFTILRC
+1269 ENSQRFTTLRC
-1280 YCHLIDQINMFSQ
+1280 YCHLIDQINLFSQ

-1302 LFVCL
+1302 LFICL
-1307 AAREKLLHPMLRPMS
+1307 AAREQLLHSMLRPMS
-1322 DARSTMDMYEES
+1322 EARSTADMYEET
-1334 SFLRNPT
+1334 SFLRNTT
-1341 LLTFLIHILEPL
+1341 LLNFLIHILEPL

>member
-1 MNMSLGIGARGSEQH
+1 MNGSLGIMRGPEQH
-16 PLRFADYF
+16 PQRFADYF

-54 EGKVLGHYPDS
+54 KSKVLGHYPDS
-65 VPWNPFDD
+65 VPWNPFDE

-99 SFVLTKQDGHRTYG
+99 SFVLTKEDGHRTYG

-124 RKICI
+124 RKICA
-129 AMHTLQAMHITEL
+129 AMQTLQAMHITEL
-142 SSGQNGTPPTVRKGQ
+142 SSGQNGTPPTARKGQ

-171 SAHSPS
+171 SAHSPG

-182 YDYTKDKLLV
+182 YDSTKDKLLV

-200 QQPYLYAAKT
+200 QQPYLHAAKT
-210 FLTNLYKCY
+210 FLTNLYK
-219 LFKNREDLDEMN
+219 
-231 LENETSDEIVA
+231 
-242 RCVPRHPGPGLS
+242 CVPRHPGPGLS
-254 LESYVYNLLHNIPV
+254 LESYVYNLLYNVPV
-268 PLPGKSLKFYVP
+268 PLPGKSLKFFIP

-293 HQPSPM
+293 HQPTPSQ
-299 LELPMLDYPLKDVF
+299 ELQMLDYPLKDIF
-313 TWLGADCLIQLF
+313 TWLGADCVIQLF

-345 AVSECITALLF
+345 VVSECITALLF

-384 GLHAHS
+384 GLHAQS

-428 ITEIRALLNKYKVP
+428 IAEIRALLNKYKVP
-442 HSGKTDNMVINYY
+442 HAGKTDNTVINHH

-468 SGFHLP
+468 SGCHLP

-481 DVLDWDRP
+481 DVLDWNRP
-489 EPPSS
+489 EPTS
-494 QSDNL
+494 QSDTL
-499 QRIVDIVKRSVNVDD
+499 QRIVDIAKRTGVNVED
-514 IDSMEDTTKEKILTP
+514 IDSVEDNVKEQILSP
-529 QEEYQDTLIFNNAIR
+529 QEEYQEMLMFNNAIR
-544 EIFLNRFVQMFS
+544 EIFLNRFVQIFS
-556 SYEHFVIQPS
+556 NYEHFVIQPS
-566 QDKDEWIN
+566 QDKDEWLN

-618 TWSELDY
+618 TWSELDF
-625 NIKVFDQRI
+625 NTRVFDQRI
-634 SALKKKVGESII
+634 SLLRKKVGEGIV
-646 RSMRYEPCTNIADIQ
+646 RSTRYEPCTSIEESQ
-661 QILEQRLTNVD
+661 KVLEQRLTNVD
-672 FETNPPTEILPH
+672 FETNPPAEIVPH

-696 SVVLNKEPTQSSR
+696 SVALNKEPTQSILRSR
-709 REQTQWKYKMKSM
+709 RGQTQWKYKMKSIES
-722 DNGKPATPQ
+722 NGKTPVPQ
-731 ESQSPRPQTK
+731 ETQSPRPQTK

-833 EAVECNDATKSID
+833 EEECNDPSKPID
-846 PNFLSPAKKSPNK
+846 PNFLSPAKKSPSS
-859 FFGMPHRLISSL
+859 FFGLPERLISSL
-871 RSKSIIAITSYIKD
+871 KGKNIFEIASYIKENF
-885 SLNDKPGIGLPQQDL
+885 NDLP
-900 SNLQLETDV
+900 NLALEID

-914 ADKHKSPG
+914 TDKHKSPG
-922 DRKSVGPEHLR
+922 DRKIGPEHLR
-933 PLPDSLIFDIRNVQ
+933 PLPNSLLFDIRNVQ

-977 TLLSDTAL
+977 TLLSDTRL

-1106 RNEVTGHMF
+1106 RNEVTGHTF

-1142 RSIDSEELMES
+1142 RNIDSEELVES

-1165 PRRPILSQVE
+1165 PRRPIVSQVE
-1175 LQHMLGEA
+1175 LQHMLGES
-1183 VNAIVKYHYR
+1183 VNAIVKFHYR

-1226 RIFGRNF
+1226 RIFGKNF

-1262 RDRRMYS
+1262 RDRRIHA
-1269 ESSQRFTILRC
+1269 ENNQRFTTLRC
-1280 YCHLIDQINMFSQ
+1280 YCHLIDQINLFSQ

-1302 LFVCL
+1302 LFICL
-1307 AAREKLLHPMLRPMS
+1307 AAREQLLHSMLRPMS
-1322 DARSTMDMYEES
+1322 EARSTADMYEET
-1334 SFLRNPT
+1334 SFLRNTT
-1341 LLTFLIHILEPL
+1341 LLNFLIHILEPL

>member
-1 MNMSLGIGARGSEQH
+1 MNGSLGITRGPEQH
-16 PLRFADYF
+16 PQRFADYF

-29 DKDSGLEPDKY
+29 DKDSGLEPDRY

-54 EGKVLGHYPDS
+54 KSKVLGHYPDS
-65 VPWNPFDD
+65 VPWNPFDE

-99 SFVLTKQDGHRTYG
+99 SFVLTKEDGHRTYG

-124 RKICI
+124 RKICA
-129 AMHTLQAMHITEL
+129 AMQTLQAMHITEL
-142 SSGQNGTPPTVRKGQ
+142 SSGQNGTPPTARKGQ
-157 DGHNTRSLPRHFKL
+157 DAHNTRSLPRHFKL

-182 YDYTKDKLLV
+182 YDSTKDKLLV

-200 QQPYLYAAKT
+200 QQPYLHAAKM
-210 FLTNLYKCY
+210 FLTNLYK
-219 LFKNREDLDEMN
+219 
-231 LENETSDEIVA
+231 
-242 RCVPRHPGPGLS
+242 CVPRHPGPGLS
-254 LESYVYNLLHNIPV
+254 LESYVYSLLYNVPV
-268 PLPGKSLKFYVP
+268 PLPGKSLKFFVP
-280 NDEPAKSPLELVI
+280 NDEPAKLPLELVI
-293 HQPSPM
+293 HQPSPS
-299 LELPMLDYPLKDVF
+299 LDLPMLDYPLKDVF

-337 SSDFHKLM
+337 SADFHKLM
-345 AVSECITALLF
+345 VVSECITALLF

-384 GLHAHS
+384 GLHAHN
-390 EGGVLKIASEA
+390 EGGALKIASEA

-428 ITEIRALLNKYKVP
+428 ITELRALLNKYKIP

-489 EPPSS
+489 EPGS

-499 QRIVDIVKRSVNVDD
+499 QRIVDIVKRTVDVDD
-514 IDSMEDTTKEKILTP
+514 IDSTEDTTDKILTP

-566 QDKDEWIN
+566 QDKDEWIT

-618 TWSELDY
+618 TWSELDC

-634 SALKKKVGESII
+634 SALKKKIGESII
-646 RSMRYEPCTNIADIQ
+646 RSMRYEPCTTIIDTQ
-661 QILEQRLTNVD
+661 QILEQRLINID

-696 SVVLNKEPTQSSR
+696 NIVLNKEPAQSSR
-709 REQTQWKYKMKSM
+709 RGQTQWKYKMKSI
-722 DNGKPATPQ
+722 DTNGKPVTPQ

-824 LWSHLAMYQ
+824 LWSHLTMYQ
-833 EAVECNDATKSID
+833 ESEECNDTTKSID
-846 PNFLSPAKKSPNK
+846 PNFLSP
-859 FFGMPHRLISSL
+859 
-871 RSKSIIAITSYIKD
+871 
-885 SLNDKPGIGLPQQDL
+885 DL

-914 ADKHKSPG
+914 TDKHKSPG
-922 DRKSVGPEHLR
+922 ERKTVGPEHLR
-933 PLPDSLIFDIRNVQ
+933 PLPESLIFDIRNVQ

-977 TLLSDTAL
+977 TLLSETAL

-1069 ALEFVFHHKNLGVL
+1069 ALEFVFQHKNLGVL

-1142 RSIDSEELMES
+1142 RSIDSEELVES

-1233 YVWDYLLRVK
+1233 YVWDYFLRVK

-1302 LFVCL
+1302 LFICL
-1307 AAREKLLHPMLRPMS
+1307 AVREQLLHPMLRPMS
-1322 DARSTMDMYEES
+1322 DARSTADMYEEN